1 MILIVERV
9 QSWKEVLKSG
19 ESKLKKTEKLRKEDN
34 MKKILKLILLV
45 CVVFSQISSP
55 VKVIAE
61 EILADIPSIETIGIT
76 GNADNKILTVSV
88 DGNNFLIATEDEE
101 PVTTSYIVKT
111 LLTFTYVNGEVETD
125 VNYQL
130 VTGTEINEGSV
141 IAQFENFGYGYNGK
155 YTVDVEVFDVT
166 GATFT
171 DTDSDTL
178 SKYVES
184 NQLSS
189 MVKDSESIE
198 EDKIDT
204 GVVFEVTG
212 DVDEKK
218 DETDPENPVTYY
230 ETKDSGNVTFN
241 INLDKG
247 NLSDDIIE
255 NGYYKVVI
263 NNNLTLHPYNFE
275 LKQDFSKLLNGD
287 YTITVYF
294 INEEDS
300 INLATTLLIK
310 NAVGNSDY
318 KTYYNG
324 EITDVYNKVISSTI
338 LTEEQKAELT
348 NVDFNR
354 LTQIV
359 TVDEIDERVE
369 GNYFFDK
376 YNEET
381 ISIINRL
388 NGIFKTDSVSGVK
401 VSDYLNKIANDEYF
415 KGFNVTITDAYGYE
429 VAPESLVGTGMK
441 LTLSYGDASLNYTFV
456 VSGDVNDGLVT
467 GEEVNTALNSALEL
481 QYLDAINMYAL
492 DINEDGVV
500 DLLDVTKMAG
510 SIDVGTW
517 VNHNGYN
524 DSVNS
529 TLELNKSNNEVIR
542 AGDTFK
548 VDYVLSGLSAKNIEL
563 NGIEG
568 IINYDRD
575 VLDLVGISSSS
586 LNEYSNYNYSTS
598 KYIYASNTVLDED
611 SVVLTFTFKA
621 KMEQTTNINMTNER
635 VAVDGTEVKLVSNSD
650 IDVKIARALSTNND
664 ITSLTSSIGTFDKP
678 FDKDVLEYT
687 LYVDYWVKSVTFN
700 GVLGDE
706 YASTLAFK
714 EYALT
719 GDTTVI
725 TLPVVAE
732 NGDIKSYIINVVKV
746 YPKSTNNYLSKLE
759 IEGYEIDF
767 DKDTLEYSIKVSSD
781 VETLDITAVAED
793 SSARVNIYGNS
804 NFKEGENKVTVV
816 VTAEDGS
823 ERTYTITVDKEAKKE
838 VVKEETKE
846 EENGN
851 SQLEKTIIIIL
862 IILVIIGLLY
872 LIFKKDDEEDIIV
885 TSNKN
890 NNNNKN
896 SKK

>member
-1 MILIVERV
+1 
-9 QSWKEVLKSG
+9 
-19 ESKLKKTEKLRKEDN
+19 

-61 EILADIPSIETIGIT
+61 EIRAGVPDIEAITVT
-76 GNADNKILTVSV
+76 GNKDKEELNINI
-88 DGNNFLIATEDEE
+88 DGINFIEKTEEGT
-101 PVTTSYIVKT
+101 PVINRYIVKT
-111 LLTFTYVNGEVETD
+111 SLKFVYKAGGEETA
-125 VNYQL
+125 VFYQL
-130 VTGTEINEGSV
+130 LENGKDLNDGTVNMK
-141 IAQFENFGYGYNGK
+141 FDNFGYGYNGE
-155 YTVDVEVFDVT
+155 YNVDVEVFDVKD
-166 GATFT
+166 ATFT
-171 DTDSDTL
+171 NTDSDTL
-178 SKYVES
+178 AKYVEE
-184 NQLSS
+184 NQLQS
-189 MVKDSESIE
+189 MDIKNNHISIV
-198 EDKIDT
+198 EDEIET
-204 GVVFEVTG
+204 GVVLEVNG
-212 DVDEKK
+212 EIEEKI
-218 DETDPENPVTYY
+218 DNIDPENPVTYY
-230 ETKDSGNVTFN
+230 ETTNSGNVTFSVK
-241 INLDKG
+241 LDKG
-247 NLSDDIIE
+247 DLSNTIIE

-263 NNNLTLHPYNFE
+263 NDKLTLYPYNFE
-275 LKQDFSKLLNGD
+275 LNQIFANLLNGEYKLD
-287 YTITVYF
+287 VYF
-294 INEEDS
+294 VSEETNINYVD
-300 INLATTLLIK
+300 TLLIK
-310 NAVGNSDY
+310 NTVGSPDY
-318 KTYYNG
+318 KTYYSG
-324 EITDVYNKVISSTI
+324 EFTDIYNKVISSTL

-348 NVDFNR
+348 NVDFVK

-359 TVDEIDERVE
+359 TIDEIDNKLD
-369 GNYFFDK
+369 GNYFFDN

-381 ISIINRL
+381 VSIINRL
-388 NGIFKTDSVSGVK
+388 EGIFNADSITGVK
-401 VSDYLNKIANDEYF
+401 VSDYLNKIATDEYF
-415 KGFNVTITDAYGYE
+415 RGFNVTITDAYGYE

-441 LTLSYGDASLNYTFV
+441 LTLSYGDASLIYTFV

-467 GEEVNTALNSALEL
+467 GEEVNIALNSVLEL
-481 QYLDAINMYAL
+481 QYLDAVNMYAL
-492 DINEDGVV
+492 DINKDGVV

-510 SIDVGTW
+510 SIAYGSW
-517 VNHNGYN
+517 VERVGYN

-542 AGDTFK
+542 VGDTFK
-548 VDYVLSGLSAKNIEL
+548 VDYVLSGLTAKNIEL

-568 IINYDRD
+568 IINYDKD
-575 VLDLVGISSSS
+575 VLDLVGISSNS
-586 LNEYSNYNYSTS
+586 LDEYSNYNYLTS
-598 KYIYASNTVLDED
+598 KYLYASNKVIEKD

-621 KMEQTTNINMTNER
+621 KMEQNTNIKMTNEK
-635 VAVDGTEVKLVSNSD
+635 VAIDGTEVKLVSNSD
-650 IDVKIARALSTNND
+650 IDVKIVRALNTNND

-678 FDKDVLEYT
+678 FDKNVLEYT
-687 LYVDYWVKSVTFN
+687 LYVDYWVKSVTLN

-732 NGDIKSYIINVVKV
+732 NGDIKSYTINVVKV

-759 IEGYEIDF
+759 IKGYEIEF
-767 DKDTLEYSIKVSSD
+767 NKDTLEYSIKVSSD

-793 SSARVNIYGNS
+793 AGARVNIYGNS
-804 NFKEGENKVTVV
+804 DFKEGENTVTVV

-838 VVKEETKE
+838 VVDKNEDNTE

-851 SQLEKTIIIIL
+851 NQLEKTIIIIL

>member
-1 MILIVERV
+1 
-9 QSWKEVLKSG
+9 
-19 ESKLKKTEKLRKEDN
+19 

-61 EILADIPSIETIGIT
+61 EIRAGVPDIEAITVT
-76 GNADNKILTVSV
+76 GNKDKEELNINI
-88 DGNNFLIATEDEE
+88 DGINFIEKTEEGT
-101 PVTTSYIVKT
+101 PVINRYIVKT
-111 LLTFTYVNGEVETD
+111 SLKFVYKAGGEETA
-125 VNYQL
+125 VFYQL
-130 VTGTEINEGSV
+130 LENGKDLNDGTVNMK
-141 IAQFENFGYGYNGK
+141 FDNFGYGYNGE
-155 YTVDVEVFDVT
+155 YNVDVEVFDVKD
-166 GATFT
+166 ATFT
-171 DTDSDTL
+171 NTDSDTL
-178 SKYVES
+178 AKYVEE
-184 NQLSS
+184 NQLQS
-189 MVKDSESIE
+189 MDIKNNHTTVIE
-198 EDKIDT
+198 DQIKT
-204 GVVFEVTG
+204 GVVLEVNG
-212 DVDEKK
+212 EVEEKI
-218 DETDPENPVTYY
+218 DDTDPENPVTYY
-230 ETKDSGNVTFN
+230 ETTDSGNVTFSVK
-241 INLDKG
+241 LDKG
-247 NLSDDIIE
+247 DLSDEIIK

-263 NNNLTLHPYNFE
+263 NDSLTLYPYNFE
-275 LKQDFSKLLNGD
+275 LEQIFANLLNGD
-287 YTITVYF
+287 YKLDVYF
-294 INEEDS
+294 VNEEAN
-300 INLATTLLIK
+300 INYVDTLLIK
-310 NAVGNSDY
+310 NTVGSSDY
-318 KTYYNG
+318 KTYYSG
-324 EITDVYNKVISSTI
+324 EFTDIYNKVISSTL

-348 NVDFNR
+348 NVDFVK

-359 TVDEIDERVE
+359 TIDEIDNKLD
-369 GNYFFDK
+369 GNYFFDN

-381 ISIINRL
+381 VSIINRL
-388 NGIFKTDSVSGVK
+388 EGIFNADSITGVK

-441 LTLSYGDASLNYTFV
+441 LTLSYGDASLIYTFV

-467 GEEVNTALNSALEL
+467 GEEVNIALNSVLEL
-481 QYLDAINMYAL
+481 QYLDAVNMYAL
-492 DINEDGVV
+492 DINKDGVV

-510 SIDVGTW
+510 SIAYGSW
-517 VNHNGYN
+517 VERVGYN

-542 AGDTFK
+542 VGDTFK
-548 VDYVLSGLSAKNIEL
+548 VDYVLSGLTAKNIEL

-568 IINYDRD
+568 IINYDKD
-575 VLDLVGISSSS
+575 VLDLVGISSNS
-586 LNEYSNYNYSTS
+586 LDDYSNYNYLTS
-598 KYIYASNTVLDED
+598 KYLYASNKVLDED

-621 KMEQTTNINMTNER
+621 KMEQNTNIKMTNEK
-635 VAVDGTEVKLVSNSD
+635 VAIDGTEVKLVSNSD
-650 IDVKIARALSTNND
+650 IDIKIARALSTNND
-664 ITSLTSSIGTFDKP
+664 VTSLTSSIGTFDKP
-678 FDKDVLEYT
+678 FDKNVLEYT
-687 LYVDYWVKSVTFN
+687 LYVDYWVKSVTLN

-719 GDTTVI
+719 GDKTVI

-732 NGDIKSYIINVVKV
+732 NGDIKSYTINVVKV

-759 IEGYEIDF
+759 IEGYEIEF
-767 DKDTLEYSIKVSSD
+767 NKDTLEYSIKVSSD

-804 NFKEGENKVTVV
+804 DFKEGENTVTVV

-838 VVKEETKE
+838 VVDKNEDNTE
-846 EENGN
+846 EEKSNN
-851 SQLEKTIIIIL
+851 QLEKTIIIIL

>member
-1 MILIVERV
+1 
-9 QSWKEVLKSG
+9 
-19 ESKLKKTEKLRKEDN
+19 

-61 EILADIPSIETIGIT
+61 EIRAGVPDIEAITVT
-76 GNADNKILTVSV
+76 GNKDKEELNINI
-88 DGNNFLIATEDEE
+88 DGINFIEKTEEGT
-101 PVTTSYIVKT
+101 PVINRYIVKT
-111 LLTFTYVNGEVETD
+111 SLKFVYKAGGEEIAVF
-125 VNYQL
+125 YQL
-130 VTGTEINEGSV
+130 LENGKDLNDGTVNMK
-141 IAQFENFGYGYNGK
+141 FDNFGYGYNGE
-155 YTVDVEVFDVT
+155 YNVDVEVFNVKD
-166 GATFT
+166 ATFT
-171 DTDSDTL
+171 NTDSDTL
-178 SKYVES
+178 AKYVEE
-184 NQLSS
+184 NQLQS
-189 MVKDSESIE
+189 MDIKNNHTTVIE
-198 EDKIDT
+198 DQIKTGIVLEVNGEVEEKID
-204 GVVFEVTG
+204 
-212 DVDEKK
+212 D
-218 DETDPENPVTYY
+218 TDPENPVTYY
-230 ETKDSGNVTFN
+230 KTTDSGNVTFSVK
-241 INLDKG
+241 LDKG
-247 NLSDDIIE
+247 DLSDEIIK

-263 NNNLTLHPYNFE
+263 NDSLTLYPYNFE
-275 LKQDFSKLLNGD
+275 LEQIFANLLNGD
-287 YTITVYF
+287 YKLDVYF
-294 INEEDS
+294 VNEEAN
-300 INLATTLLIK
+300 INYVATLLIK
-310 NAVGNSDY
+310 NTVGSPDY
-318 KTYYNG
+318 KTYYSG
-324 EITDVYNKVISSTI
+324 EFTDIYNKVISSTL

-348 NVDFNR
+348 NVDFVK

-359 TVDEIDERVE
+359 TIDEIDNKLD
-369 GNYFFDK
+369 GNYFFDN

-381 ISIINRL
+381 VSIINRL
-388 NGIFKTDSVSGVK
+388 EGIFNADSITGIK

-415 KGFNVTITDAYGYE
+415 RGFNVTITDAYGYE

-441 LTLSYGDASLNYTFV
+441 LTLSYGDASLIYTFV

-467 GEEVNTALNSALEL
+467 GEEVNIALNSVLEL
-481 QYLDAINMYAL
+481 QYLDAVNMYAL
-492 DINEDGVV
+492 DINKDGVV

-510 SIDVGTW
+510 SIAYGSW
-517 VNHNGYN
+517 VERVGYN

-542 AGDTFK
+542 VGDTFK
-548 VDYVLSGLSAKNIEL
+548 VDYVLSGLTAKNIEL

-568 IINYDRD
+568 IINYDKD
-575 VLDLVGISSSS
+575 VLDLVGISSNS
-586 LNEYSNYNYSTS
+586 LDEYSNYNYLTS
-598 KYIYASNTVLDED
+598 KYLYASNKVIEKD

-621 KMEQTTNINMTNER
+621 KMEQNTNIKMTNEK
-635 VAVDGTEVKLVSNSD
+635 VAIDGTEVKLVSNSD
-650 IDVKIARALSTNND
+650 IDVKIVRALNTNND

-678 FDKDVLEYT
+678 FDKNVLEYT
-687 LYVDYWVKSVTFN
+687 LYVDYWVKSVTLN

-732 NGDIKSYIINVVKV
+732 NGDIKSYTINVVKV

-759 IEGYEIDF
+759 IEGYEIEF
-767 DKDTLEYSIKVSSD
+767 NKDTLEYSIKVSSD

-793 SSARVNIYGNS
+793 AGARVNIYGNS
-804 NFKEGENKVTVV
+804 DFKEGENTVTVV

-838 VVKEETKE
+838 VVDKNEDNTE

-851 SQLEKTIIIIL
+851 NQLEKTIIIIL

>member
-1 MILIVERV
+1 
-9 QSWKEVLKSG
+9 
-19 ESKLKKTEKLRKEDN
+19 

-61 EILADIPSIETIGIT
+61 EIRAGVPDIEAITVT
-76 GNADNKILTVSV
+76 GNKDKEELNINI
-88 DGNNFLIATEDEE
+88 DGINFIEKTEEGT
-101 PVTTSYIVKT
+101 PVINRYIVKT
-111 LLTFTYVNGEVETD
+111 SLKFVYKAGGEETA
-125 VNYQL
+125 VFYQL
-130 VTGTEINEGSV
+130 LENGKDLNDGTVNMK
-141 IAQFENFGYGYNGK
+141 FDNFGYGYNGE
-155 YTVDVEVFDVT
+155 YNVDVEVFDVKD
-166 GATFT
+166 ATFT
-171 DTDSDTL
+171 NTDSDTL
-178 SKYVES
+178 AKYVEE
-184 NQLSS
+184 NQLQS
-189 MVKDSESIE
+189 MDIKNNHTTVIE
-198 EDKIDT
+198 DQIKT
-204 GVVFEVTG
+204 GVVLEVNG
-212 DVDEKK
+212 EVEEKI
-218 DETDPENPVTYY
+218 DDTDPENPVTYY
-230 ETKDSGNVTFN
+230 ETTDSGNVTFSVK
-241 INLDKG
+241 LDKG
-247 NLSDDIIE
+247 DLSDEIIK

-263 NNNLTLHPYNFE
+263 NDSLTLYPYNFE
-275 LKQDFSKLLNGD
+275 LEQIFANLLNGD
-287 YTITVYF
+287 YKLDVYF
-294 INEEDS
+294 VNEEAN
-300 INLATTLLIK
+300 INYVDTLLIK
-310 NAVGNSDY
+310 NTVGSSDY
-318 KTYYNG
+318 KTYYSG
-324 EITDVYNKVISSTI
+324 EFTDIYNKVISSTL

-348 NVDFNR
+348 NVDFVK

-359 TVDEIDERVE
+359 TIDEIDNKLD
-369 GNYFFDK
+369 GNYFFDN

-381 ISIINRL
+381 VSIINRL
-388 NGIFKTDSVSGVK
+388 EGIFNADSITGVK

-441 LTLSYGDASLNYTFV
+441 LTLSYGDASLIYTFV

-467 GEEVNTALNSALEL
+467 GEEVNIALNSVLEL
-481 QYLDAINMYAL
+481 QYLDAVNMYAL
-492 DINEDGVV
+492 DINKDGVV

-510 SIDVGTW
+510 SIAYGSW
-517 VNHNGYN
+517 VERVGYN

-542 AGDTFK
+542 VGDTFK
-548 VDYVLSGLSAKNIEL
+548 VDYVLSGLTAKNIEL

-568 IINYDRD
+568 IINYDKD
-575 VLDLVGISSSS
+575 VLDLVGISSNS
-586 LNEYSNYNYSTS
+586 LDDYSNYNYLTS
-598 KYIYASNTVLDED
+598 KYLYASNKVIEKD

-621 KMEQTTNINMTNER
+621 KMEQNTNIKMTNEK
-635 VAVDGTEVKLVSNSD
+635 VAIDGTEVKLVSNSD
-650 IDVKIARALSTNND
+650 IDIKIARALSTNND

-678 FDKDVLEYT
+678 FDKNVLEYT
-687 LYVDYWVKSVTFN
+687 LYVDYWVKSVTLN

-732 NGDIKSYIINVVKV
+732 NGDIKSYTINVVKV

-759 IEGYEIDF
+759 IEGYELKF
-767 DKDTLEYSIKVSSD
+767 NKDTLEYSIKVSSD

-804 NFKEGENKVTVV
+804 DFKEGENTVTVV

-838 VVKEETKE
+838 VVDKNEDNTE
-846 EENGN
+846 EEKSNN
-851 SQLEKTIIIIL
+851 QLEKTIIIIL

>member
-1 MILIVERV
+1 
-9 QSWKEVLKSG
+9 
-19 ESKLKKTEKLRKEDN
+19 

-61 EILADIPSIETIGIT
+61 EIRAGVPDIEAITVT
-76 GNADNKILTVSV
+76 GNKDKEELNINI
-88 DGNNFLIATEDEE
+88 DGINFIEKTEEGT
-101 PVTTSYIVKT
+101 PVINRYIVKT
-111 LLTFTYVNGEVETD
+111 SLKFVYKAGGEETA
-125 VNYQL
+125 VFYQL
-130 VTGTEINEGSV
+130 LENGKDLNDGTVNIK
-141 IAQFENFGYGYNGK
+141 FDNFGYGYNGE
-155 YTVDVEVFDVT
+155 YNVDVEVFDVKD
-166 GATFT
+166 ATFT
-171 DTDSDTL
+171 NTDSDTL
-178 SKYVES
+178 AKYVEE
-184 NQLSS
+184 NQLQS
-189 MVKDSESIE
+189 MDIKNNHTTVIE
-198 EDKIDT
+198 DQIKTGIVLEVNGEVEEKID
-204 GVVFEVTG
+204 
-212 DVDEKK
+212 D
-218 DETDPENPVTYY
+218 TDPENPVTYY
-230 ETKDSGNVTFN
+230 KTTDSGNVTFSVK
-241 INLDKG
+241 LDKG
-247 NLSDDIIE
+247 DLSDEIIK

-263 NNNLTLHPYNFE
+263 NDSLTLYPYNFE
-275 LKQDFSKLLNGD
+275 LEQIFANLLNGD
-287 YTITVYF
+287 YKLDVYF
-294 INEEDS
+294 VNEEAN
-300 INLATTLLIK
+300 INYVATLLIK
-310 NAVGNSDY
+310 NTVGSPDY
-318 KTYYNG
+318 KTYYSG
-324 EITDVYNKVISSTI
+324 EFTDIYNKVISSTL

-348 NVDFNR
+348 NVDFVK

-359 TVDEIDERVE
+359 TIDEIDNKLD
-369 GNYFFDK
+369 GNYFFDN

-381 ISIINRL
+381 VSIINRL
-388 NGIFKTDSVSGVK
+388 EGIFNADSITGVK

-441 LTLSYGDASLNYTFV
+441 LTLSYGDASLIYTFV

-467 GEEVNTALNSALEL
+467 GEEVNIALNSVLEL
-481 QYLDAINMYAL
+481 QYLDAVNMYAL
-492 DINEDGVV
+492 DINKDGVV

-510 SIDVGTW
+510 SIAYGSW
-517 VNHNGYN
+517 VERVGYN

-542 AGDTFK
+542 VGDTFK
-548 VDYVLSGLSAKNIEL
+548 VDYVLSGLTAKNIEL

-568 IINYDRD
+568 IINYDKD
-575 VLDLVGISSSS
+575 VLDLVGISSNS
-586 LNEYSNYNYSTS
+586 LDDYSNYNYLTS
-598 KYIYASNTVLDED
+598 KYLYASNKVLDED

-621 KMEQTTNINMTNER
+621 KMEQNTNIKMTNEK
-635 VAVDGTEVKLVSNSD
+635 VAIDGTEVKLVSNSD
-650 IDVKIARALSTNND
+650 IDIKIARALSTNND
-664 ITSLTSSIGTFDKP
+664 VTSLTSSIGTFDKP
-678 FDKDVLEYT
+678 FDKNVLEYT
-687 LYVDYWVKSVTFN
+687 LYVDYWVKSVTLN

-719 GDTTVI
+719 SDKTVI

-732 NGDIKSYIINVVKV
+732 NGDIKSYTINVVKV

-759 IEGYEIDF
+759 IEGYEIEF
-767 DKDTLEYSIKVSSD
+767 NKDTLEYSIKVSSD

-804 NFKEGENKVTVV
+804 DFKEGENTVTVV

-838 VVKEETKE
+838 VVDKNEDNTE
-846 EENGN
+846 EEKSNN
-851 SQLEKTIIIIL
+851 QLEKTIIIIL

>member
-1 MILIVERV
+1 
-9 QSWKEVLKSG
+9 
-19 ESKLKKTEKLRKEDN
+19 

-61 EILADIPSIETIGIT
+61 EIRAGVPDIEAITVT
-76 GNADNKILTVSV
+76 GNKDKEELNINI
-88 DGNNFLIATEDEE
+88 DGINFIEKTEEGT
-101 PVTTSYIVKT
+101 PVINRYIVKT
-111 LLTFTYVNGEVETD
+111 SLKFVYKAGGEETA
-125 VNYQL
+125 VFYQL
-130 VTGTEINEGSV
+130 LENGKDLNDGTVNMK
-141 IAQFENFGYGYNGK
+141 FDNFGYGYNGE
-155 YTVDVEVFDVT
+155 YNVDVEVFDVKD
-166 GATFT
+166 ATFT
-171 DTDSDTL
+171 NTESATL
-178 SKYVES
+178 AKYVEE
-184 NQLSS
+184 NQLQS
-189 MVKDSESIE
+189 MDIKNNHTTVIE
-198 EDKIDT
+198 DQIKTGIVLEVNGEVEEKID
-204 GVVFEVTG
+204 
-212 DVDEKK
+212 D
-218 DETDPENPVTYY
+218 TDPENPVTYY
-230 ETKDSGNVTFN
+230 ETTDSGNVTFSVK
-241 INLDKG
+241 LDKG
-247 NLSDDIIE
+247 DLSDEIIK

-263 NNNLTLHPYNFE
+263 NDSLTLYPYNFE
-275 LKQDFSKLLNGD
+275 LEQIFANLLNGD
-287 YTITVYF
+287 YKLDVYF
-294 INEEDS
+294 VNEEAN
-300 INLATTLLIK
+300 INYVDTLLIK
-310 NAVGNSDY
+310 NTVGSSDY
-318 KTYYNG
+318 KTYYSG
-324 EITDVYNKVISSTI
+324 EFTDIYNKVISSTL

-348 NVDFNR
+348 NVDFVK

-359 TVDEIDERVE
+359 TIDEIDNKLD
-369 GNYFFDK
+369 GNYFFDN

-381 ISIINRL
+381 VSIINRL
-388 NGIFKTDSVSGVK
+388 EGIFNADSITGVK

-441 LTLSYGDASLNYTFV
+441 LTLSYGDASLIYTFV

-467 GEEVNTALNSALEL
+467 GEEVNIALNSVLEL
-481 QYLDAINMYAL
+481 QYLDAVNMYAL
-492 DINEDGVV
+492 DINKDGVV

-510 SIDVGTW
+510 SIAYGSW
-517 VNHNGYN
+517 VERVGYN

-542 AGDTFK
+542 VGDTFK
-548 VDYVLSGLSAKNIEL
+548 VDYVLSGLTAKNIEL

-568 IINYDRD
+568 IINYDKD
-575 VLDLVGISSSS
+575 VLDLVGISSNS
-586 LNEYSNYNYSTS
+586 LDDYSNYNYLTS
-598 KYIYASNTVLDED
+598 KYLYASNKVLDED

-621 KMEQTTNINMTNER
+621 KMEQNTNIKMTNEK
-635 VAVDGTEVKLVSNSD
+635 VAIDGTEVKLVSNSD
-650 IDVKIARALSTNND
+650 IDIKIARALSTNND
-664 ITSLTSSIGTFDKP
+664 VTSLTSSIGTFDKP
-678 FDKDVLEYT
+678 FDKNVLEYT
-687 LYVDYWVKSVTFN
+687 LYVDYWVKSVTLN

-719 GDTTVI
+719 SDKTVI

-732 NGDIKSYIINVVKV
+732 NGDIKSYTINVVKV

-759 IEGYEIDF
+759 IEGYEIEF
-767 DKDTLEYSIKVSSD
+767 NKDTLEYSIKVSSD

-793 SSARVNIYGNS
+793 ASARVNIYGNS

>member
-1 MILIVERV
+1 
-9 QSWKEVLKSG
+9 
-19 ESKLKKTEKLRKEDN
+19 

-61 EILADIPSIETIGIT
+61 EIRAGVPDIEAITVT
-76 GNADNKILTVSV
+76 GNKDKEELNINI
-88 DGNNFLIATEDEE
+88 DGINFIEKTEEGT
-101 PVTTSYIVKT
+101 PVINRYIVKT
-111 LLTFTYVNGEVETD
+111 SLKFVYKAGGEETA
-125 VNYQL
+125 VFYQL
-130 VTGTEINEGSV
+130 LENGKDLNDGTVNMK
-141 IAQFENFGYGYNGK
+141 FDNFGYGYNGE
-155 YTVDVEVFDVT
+155 YNVDVEVFDVKD
-166 GATFT
+166 ATFT
-171 DTDSDTL
+171 NTDSDTL
-178 SKYVES
+178 AKYVEE
-184 NQLSS
+184 NQLQS
-189 MVKDSESIE
+189 MDIKNNHTTVIE
-198 EDKIDT
+198 DQIKTGIVLEVNGEVEEKID
-204 GVVFEVTG
+204 
-212 DVDEKK
+212 D
-218 DETDPENPVTYY
+218 TDPENPVTYY
-230 ETKDSGNVTFN
+230 ETTDSGNVTFSVK
-241 INLDKG
+241 LDKG
-247 NLSDDIIE
+247 DLSDEIIK

-263 NNNLTLHPYNFE
+263 NDSLTLYPYNFE
-275 LKQDFSKLLNGD
+275 LEQIFANLLNGD
-287 YTITVYF
+287 YKLDVYF
-294 INEEDS
+294 VNEEAN
-300 INLATTLLIK
+300 INYVDTLLIK
-310 NAVGNSDY
+310 NTVGSSDY
-318 KTYYNG
+318 KTYYSG
-324 EITDVYNKVISSTI
+324 EFTDIYNKVISSTL

-348 NVDFNR
+348 NVDFVK

-359 TVDEIDERVE
+359 TIDEIDNKLD
-369 GNYFFDK
+369 GNYFFDN

-381 ISIINRL
+381 VSIINRL
-388 NGIFKTDSVSGVK
+388 EGIFNADSITGVK

-441 LTLSYGDASLNYTFV
+441 LTLSYGDASLIYTFV

-467 GEEVNTALNSALEL
+467 GEEVNIALNSVLEL
-481 QYLDAINMYAL
+481 QYLDAVNMYAL
-492 DINEDGVV
+492 DINKDGVV

-510 SIDVGTW
+510 SIAYGSW
-517 VNHNGYN
+517 VERVGYN

-542 AGDTFK
+542 VGDTFK
-548 VDYVLSGLSAKNIEL
+548 VDYVLSGLTAKNIEL

-568 IINYDRD
+568 IINYDKD
-575 VLDLVGISSSS
+575 VLDLVGISSNS
-586 LNEYSNYNYSTS
+586 LDDYSNYNYLTS
-598 KYIYASNTVLDED
+598 KYLYASNKVLDED

-621 KMEQTTNINMTNER
+621 KMEQNTNIKMTNEK
-635 VAVDGTEVKLVSNSD
+635 VAIDGTEVKLVSNSD
-650 IDVKIARALSTNND
+650 IDIKIARALSTNND

-678 FDKDVLEYT
+678 FDKNVLEYT
-687 LYVDYWVKSVTFN
+687 LYVDYWVKSVTLN
-700 GVLGDE
+700 GVLRDE

-732 NGDIKSYIINVVKV
+732 NGDIKSYTINVVKV

-759 IEGYEIDF
+759 IEGYEIEF
-767 DKDTLEYSIKVSSD
+767 NKDTLEYSIKVSSD

-804 NFKEGENKVTVV
+804 DFKEGENTVTVV

-838 VVKEETKE
+838 VVDKNEDNTE
-846 EENGN
+846 EEKSNN
-851 SQLEKTIIIIL
+851 QLEKTIIIIL

>member
-1 MILIVERV
+1 
-9 QSWKEVLKSG
+9 
-19 ESKLKKTEKLRKEDN
+19 

-61 EILADIPSIETIGIT
+61 EIRAGVPDIEAITVT
-76 GNADNKILTVSV
+76 GNKDKEELNINI
-88 DGNNFLIATEDEE
+88 DGINFIEKTEEGT
-101 PVTTSYIVKT
+101 PVINRYIVKT
-111 LLTFTYVNGEVETD
+111 SLKFVYKAGGEETA
-125 VNYQL
+125 VFYQL
-130 VTGTEINEGSV
+130 LENGKDLNDGTVNMK
-141 IAQFENFGYGYNGK
+141 FDNFGYGYNGE
-155 YTVDVEVFDVT
+155 YNVDVEVFDVKD
-166 GATFT
+166 ATFT
-171 DTDSDTL
+171 NTESATL
-178 SKYVES
+178 AKYVEE
-184 NQLSS
+184 NQLQS
-189 MVKDSESIE
+189 MDIKNNHTTVIE
-198 EDKIDT
+198 DQIKTGIVLEVNGEVEEKID
-204 GVVFEVTG
+204 
-212 DVDEKK
+212 D
-218 DETDPENPVTYY
+218 TDPENPVTYY
-230 ETKDSGNVTFN
+230 ETTDSGNVTFSVK
-241 INLDKG
+241 LDKG
-247 NLSDDIIE
+247 DLSDEIIK

-263 NNNLTLHPYNFE
+263 NDSLTLYPYNFE
-275 LKQDFSKLLNGD
+275 LEQIFANLLNGD
-287 YTITVYF
+287 YKLDVYF
-294 INEEDS
+294 VNEEAN
-300 INLATTLLIK
+300 INYVATLLIK
-310 NAVGNSDY
+310 NTVGSPDY
-318 KTYYNG
+318 KTYYSG
-324 EITDVYNKVISSTI
+324 EFTDIYNKVISSTL

-348 NVDFNR
+348 NVDFVK

-359 TVDEIDERVE
+359 TIDEIDNKLD
-369 GNYFFDK
+369 GNYFFDN

-381 ISIINRL
+381 VSIINRL
-388 NGIFKTDSVSGVK
+388 EGIFNADSITGVK

-441 LTLSYGDASLNYTFV
+441 LTLSYGDASLIYTFV

-467 GEEVNTALNSALEL
+467 GEEVNIALNSVLEL
-481 QYLDAINMYAL
+481 QYLDAVNMYAL
-492 DINEDGVV
+492 DINKDGVV

-510 SIDVGTW
+510 SIAYGSW
-517 VNHNGYN
+517 VERVGYN

-542 AGDTFK
+542 VGDTFK
-548 VDYVLSGLSAKNIEL
+548 VDYVLSGLTAKNIEL

-568 IINYDRD
+568 IINYDKD
-575 VLDLVGISSSS
+575 VLDLVGISSNS
-586 LNEYSNYNYSTS
+586 LDDYSNYNYLTS
-598 KYIYASNTVLDED
+598 KYLYASNKVIEKD

-621 KMEQTTNINMTNER
+621 KMEQNTNIKMTNEK
-635 VAVDGTEVKLVSNSD
+635 VAIDGTEVKLVSNSD
-650 IDVKIARALSTNND
+650 IDVKIVRALNTNND

-678 FDKDVLEYT
+678 FDKNVLEYT
-687 LYVDYWVKSVTFN
+687 LYVDYWVKSVTLN

-732 NGDIKSYIINVVKV
+732 NGDIKSYTINVVKV

-759 IEGYEIDF
+759 IEGYEIEF
-767 DKDTLEYSIKVSSD
+767 NKDTLEYSIKVSSD

-804 NFKEGENKVTVV
+804 DFKEGENTVTVV

-838 VVKEETKE
+838 VVDKNEDNTE
-846 EENGN
+846 EEKSNN
-851 SQLEKTIIIIL
+851 QLEKTIIIIL

>member
-1 MILIVERV
+1 
-9 QSWKEVLKSG
+9 
-19 ESKLKKTEKLRKEDN
+19 

-61 EILADIPSIETIGIT
+61 EIRAGVPDIEAITVT
-76 GNADNKILTVSV
+76 GNKDKEELNINI
-88 DGNNFLIATEDEE
+88 DGINFIEKTEEGT
-101 PVTTSYIVKT
+101 PVINRYIVKT
-111 LLTFTYVNGEVETD
+111 SLKFVYKAGGEETA
-125 VNYQL
+125 VFYQL
-130 VTGTEINEGSV
+130 LENGKDLNDGTVNMK
-141 IAQFENFGYGYNGK
+141 FDNFGYGYNGE
-155 YTVDVEVFDVT
+155 YNVDVEVFDVKD
-166 GATFT
+166 ATFT
-171 DTDSDTL
+171 NTDSDTL
-178 SKYVES
+178 AKYVEE
-184 NQLSS
+184 NQLQS
-189 MVKDSESIE
+189 MDIKNNHTTVIE
-198 EDKIDT
+198 DQIKT
-204 GVVFEVTG
+204 GVVLEVNG
-212 DVDEKK
+212 EVEEKI
-218 DETDPENPVTYY
+218 DDTDPENPVTYY
-230 ETKDSGNVTFN
+230 ETTDSGNVTFSVK
-241 INLDKG
+241 LDKG
-247 NLSDDIIE
+247 DLSDEIIK

-263 NNNLTLHPYNFE
+263 NDSLTLYPYNFE
-275 LKQDFSKLLNGD
+275 LEQIFANLLNGD
-287 YTITVYF
+287 YKLDVYF
-294 INEEDS
+294 VNEEAN
-300 INLATTLLIK
+300 INYVDTLLIK
-310 NAVGNSDY
+310 NTVGSSDY
-318 KTYYNG
+318 KTYYSG
-324 EITDVYNKVISSTI
+324 EFTDIYNKVISSTL

-348 NVDFNR
+348 NVDFVK

-359 TVDEIDERVE
+359 TIDEIDNKLD
-369 GNYFFDK
+369 GNYFFDN

-381 ISIINRL
+381 VSIINRL
-388 NGIFKTDSVSGVK
+388 EGIFNADSITGVK

-441 LTLSYGDASLNYTFV
+441 LTLSYGDASLIYTFV

-467 GEEVNTALNSALEL
+467 GEEVNIALNSVLEL
-481 QYLDAINMYAL
+481 QYLDAVNMYAL
-492 DINEDGVV
+492 DINKDGVV

-510 SIDVGTW
+510 SIAYGSW
-517 VNHNGYN
+517 VERVGYN

-542 AGDTFK
+542 VGDTFK
-548 VDYVLSGLSAKNIEL
+548 VDYVLSGLTAKNIEL

-568 IINYDRD
+568 IINYDKD
-575 VLDLVGISSSS
+575 VLDLVGISSNS
-586 LNEYSNYNYSTS
+586 LDDYSNYNYLTS
-598 KYIYASNTVLDED
+598 KYLYASNKVIEKD

-621 KMEQTTNINMTNER
+621 KMEQNTNIKMTNEK
-635 VAVDGTEVKLVSNSD
+635 VAIDGTEVKLVSNSD
-650 IDVKIARALSTNND
+650 IDIKIARALNTNND

-678 FDKDVLEYT
+678 FDKNVLEYT
-687 LYVDYWVKSVTFN
+687 LYVDYWVKSVTLN

-719 GDTTVI
+719 GDKTVI

-732 NGDIKSYIINVVKV
+732 NGDIKSYTINVVKV

-759 IEGYEIDF
+759 IEGYEIEF
-767 DKDTLEYSIKVSSD
+767 NKDTLEYSIKVSSD

-804 NFKEGENKVTVV
+804 DFKEGENTVTVV

-838 VVKEETKE
+838 VVDKNEDNTE
-846 EENGN
+846 EEKSNN
-851 SQLEKTIIIIL
+851 QLEKTIIIIL

>member
-1 MILIVERV
+1 
-9 QSWKEVLKSG
+9 
-19 ESKLKKTEKLRKEDN
+19 

-61 EILADIPSIETIGIT
+61 EIRAGVPDIEAITVT
-76 GNADNKILTVSV
+76 GNKDKEELNINI
-88 DGNNFLIATEDEE
+88 DGINFIEKTEEGT
-101 PVTTSYIVKT
+101 PVINRYIVKT
-111 LLTFTYVNGEVETD
+111 SLKFVYKAGGEETA
-125 VNYQL
+125 VFYQL
-130 VTGTEINEGSV
+130 LENGKDLNDGTVNMK
-141 IAQFENFGYGYNGK
+141 FDNFGYGYNGE
-155 YTVDVEVFDVT
+155 YNVDVEVFDVKD
-166 GATFT
+166 ATFT
-171 DTDSDTL
+171 NTDSDTL
-178 SKYVES
+178 AKYVEE
-184 NQLSS
+184 NQLQS
-189 MVKDSESIE
+189 MDIKNNHTTVIE
-198 EDKIDT
+198 DQIKT
-204 GVVFEVTG
+204 GVVLEVNG
-212 DVDEKK
+212 EVEEKI
-218 DETDPENPVTYY
+218 DDTDPENPVTYY
-230 ETKDSGNVTFN
+230 ETTDSGNVTFSVK
-241 INLDKG
+241 LDKG
-247 NLSDDIIE
+247 DLSDKIIK

-263 NNNLTLHPYNFE
+263 NDSLTLYPYNFE
-275 LKQDFSKLLNGD
+275 LEQIFANLLNGD
-287 YTITVYF
+287 YKLDVYF
-294 INEEDS
+294 VSEETNINYVD
-300 INLATTLLIK
+300 TLLIK
-310 NAVGNSDY
+310 NTVGSPDY
-318 KTYYNG
+318 KTYYSG
-324 EITDVYNKVISSTI
+324 EFTDIYNKVISSTL

-348 NVDFNR
+348 NVDFVK

-359 TVDEIDERVE
+359 TIDEIDNKLD
-369 GNYFFDK
+369 GNYFFDN

-381 ISIINRL
+381 VSIINRL
-388 NGIFKTDSVSGVK
+388 EGIFNADSITGVK

-441 LTLSYGDASLNYTFV
+441 LTLSYGDASLIYTFV

-467 GEEVNTALNSALEL
+467 GEEVNIALNSVLEL
-481 QYLDAINMYAL
+481 QYLDAVNMYAL
-492 DINEDGVV
+492 DINKDGVV

-510 SIDVGTW
+510 SIAYGSW
-517 VNHNGYN
+517 VEHVGYN

-542 AGDTFK
+542 VGDTFK
-548 VDYVLSGLSAKNIEL
+548 VDYVLSGLTAKNIEL

-568 IINYDRD
+568 IINYDKD
-575 VLDLVGISSSS
+575 VLDLVGISSNS
-586 LNEYSNYNYSTS
+586 LDDYSNYNYLTS
-598 KYIYASNTVLDED
+598 KYLYASNKVIEKD

-621 KMEQTTNINMTNER
+621 KMEQNTNIKMTNEK
-635 VAVDGTEVKLVSNSD
+635 VAIDGTEVKLVSNSD
-650 IDVKIARALSTNND
+650 IDIKIARALNTNND

-678 FDKDVLEYT
+678 FDKNVLEYT
-687 LYVDYWVKSVTFN
+687 LYVDYWVKSVTLN

-719 GDTTVI
+719 SDKTVI

-732 NGDIKSYIINVVKV
+732 NGDIKSYTINVVKV

-759 IEGYEIDF
+759 IEGYELEF
-767 DKDTLEYSIKVSSD
+767 NKDTLEYSIKVSSD

-793 SSARVNIYGNS
+793 AGARVNIYGNS
-804 NFKEGENKVTVV
+804 DFKEGENTVTVV

-838 VVKEETKE
+838 VVDKNEDNTE

-851 SQLEKTIIIIL
+851 NQLEKTIIIIL

>member
-1 MILIVERV
+1 
-9 QSWKEVLKSG
+9 
-19 ESKLKKTEKLRKEDN
+19 

-61 EILADIPSIETIGIT
+61 EIRAGVPDIEAITVT
-76 GNADNKILTVSV
+76 GNKDKEELNINI
-88 DGNNFLIATEDEE
+88 DGINFIEKTEEGT
-101 PVTTSYIVKT
+101 PVINRYIVKT
-111 LLTFTYVNGEVETD
+111 SLKFVYKAGGEETA
-125 VNYQL
+125 VFYQL
-130 VTGTEINEGSV
+130 LENGKDLNDGTVNMK
-141 IAQFENFGYGYNGK
+141 FDNFGYGYNGE
-155 YTVDVEVFDVT
+155 YNVDVEVFDVKD
-166 GATFT
+166 ATFT
-171 DTDSDTL
+171 NTESATL
-178 SKYVES
+178 AKYVEE
-184 NQLSS
+184 NQLQS
-189 MVKDSESIE
+189 MDIKNNHTTVIE
-198 EDKIDT
+198 DQIKTGIVLEVNGEVEEKID
-204 GVVFEVTG
+204 
-212 DVDEKK
+212 D
-218 DETDPENPVTYY
+218 TDPENPVTYY
-230 ETKDSGNVTFN
+230 ETTDSGNVTFSVK
-241 INLDKG
+241 LDKG
-247 NLSDDIIE
+247 DLSDEIIK

-263 NNNLTLHPYNFE
+263 NDSLTLYPYNFE
-275 LKQDFSKLLNGD
+275 LEQIFANLLNGD
-287 YTITVYF
+287 YKLDVYF
-294 INEEDS
+294 VSEETNINYVD
-300 INLATTLLIK
+300 TLLIK
-310 NAVGNSDY
+310 NTVGSPDY
-318 KTYYNG
+318 KTYYSG
-324 EITDVYNKVISSTI
+324 EFTDIYNKVISSTL

-348 NVDFNR
+348 NVDFVK

-359 TVDEIDERVE
+359 TIDEIDNKLD
-369 GNYFFDK
+369 GNYFFDN

-381 ISIINRL
+381 VSIINRL
-388 NGIFKTDSVSGVK
+388 EGIFNADSITGVK

-441 LTLSYGDASLNYTFV
+441 LTLSYGDASLIYTFV

-467 GEEVNTALNSALEL
+467 GEEVNIALNSVLEL
-481 QYLDAINMYAL
+481 QYLDAVNMYAL
-492 DINEDGVV
+492 DINKDGVV

-510 SIDVGTW
+510 SIAYGSW
-517 VNHNGYN
+517 VERVGYN

-542 AGDTFK
+542 VGDTFK
-548 VDYVLSGLSAKNIEL
+548 VDYVLSGLTAKNIEL

-568 IINYDRD
+568 IINYDKD
-575 VLDLVGISSSS
+575 VLDLVGISSNS
-586 LNEYSNYNYSTS
+586 LDDYSNYNYLTS
-598 KYIYASNTVLDED
+598 KYLYASNKVIEKD

-621 KMEQTTNINMTNER
+621 KMEQNTNIKMTNEK
-635 VAVDGTEVKLVSNSD
+635 VAIDGTEVKLVSNSD
-650 IDVKIARALSTNND
+650 IDIKIARALSTNND

-678 FDKDVLEYT
+678 FDKNVLEYT
-687 LYVDYWVKSVTFN
+687 LYVDYWVKSVTLN

-719 GDTTVI
+719 SDKTVI

-732 NGDIKSYIINVVKV
+732 NGDIKSYTINVVKV

-759 IEGYEIDF
+759 IEGYEIEF
-767 DKDTLEYSIKVSSD
+767 NKDTLEYSIKVSSD

-793 SSARVNIYGNS
+793 AGARVNIYGNS
-804 NFKEGENKVTVV
+804 DFKEGENTVTVV

-838 VVKEETKE
+838 VVDKNEDNTE
-846 EENGN
+846 EEKSNN
-851 SQLEKTIIIIL
+851 QLEKTIIIIL

>member
-1 MILIVERV
+1 
-9 QSWKEVLKSG
+9 
-19 ESKLKKTEKLRKEDN
+19 

-61 EILADIPSIETIGIT
+61 EIRAGVPDIEAITVT
-76 GNADNKILTVSV
+76 GNKDKEELNINI
-88 DGNNFLIATEDEE
+88 DGINFIEKTEEGT
-101 PVTTSYIVKT
+101 PVINRYIVKT
-111 LLTFTYVNGEVETD
+111 SLKFVYKAGGEETA
-125 VNYQL
+125 VFYQL
-130 VTGTEINEGSV
+130 LENGKDLNDGTVNMK
-141 IAQFENFGYGYNGK
+141 FDNFGYGYNGE
-155 YTVDVEVFDVT
+155 YNVDVEVFDVKD
-166 GATFT
+166 ATFT
-171 DTDSDTL
+171 NTDSDTL
-178 SKYVES
+178 AKYVEE
-184 NQLSS
+184 NQLQS
-189 MVKDSESIE
+189 MDIKNNHTTVIE
-198 EDKIDT
+198 DQIKTGIVLEVNGEVEEKID
-204 GVVFEVTG
+204 
-212 DVDEKK
+212 D
-218 DETDPENPVTYY
+218 TDPENPVTYY
-230 ETKDSGNVTFN
+230 KTTDSGNVTFSVK
-241 INLDKG
+241 LDKG
-247 NLSDDIIE
+247 DLSDEIIK

-263 NNNLTLHPYNFE
+263 NDSLTLYPYNFE
-275 LKQDFSKLLNGD
+275 LEQIFANLLNGD
-287 YTITVYF
+287 YKLDVYF
-294 INEEDS
+294 VNEEAN
-300 INLATTLLIK
+300 INYVDTLLIK
-310 NAVGNSDY
+310 NTVGSSDY
-318 KTYYNG
+318 KTYYSG
-324 EITDVYNKVISSTI
+324 EFTDIYNKVISSTL

-348 NVDFNR
+348 NVDFVK

-359 TVDEIDERVE
+359 TIDEIDNKLD
-369 GNYFFDK
+369 GNYFFDN

-381 ISIINRL
+381 VSIINRL
-388 NGIFKTDSVSGVK
+388 EGIFNADSITGVK

-441 LTLSYGDASLNYTFV
+441 LTLSYGDASLIYTFV

-467 GEEVNTALNSALEL
+467 GEEVNIALNSVLEL
-481 QYLDAINMYAL
+481 QYLDAVNMYAL
-492 DINEDGVV
+492 DINKDGVV

-510 SIDVGTW
+510 SIAYGSW
-517 VNHNGYN
+517 VERVGYN

-542 AGDTFK
+542 VGDTFK
-548 VDYVLSGLSAKNIEL
+548 VDYVLSGLTAKNIEL

-568 IINYDRD
+568 IINYDKD
-575 VLDLVGISSSS
+575 VLDLVGISSNS
-586 LNEYSNYNYSTS
+586 LDDYSNYNYLTS
-598 KYIYASNTVLDED
+598 KYLYASNKVLDED

-621 KMEQTTNINMTNER
+621 KMEQNTNIKMTNEK
-635 VAVDGTEVKLVSNSD
+635 VAIDGTEVKLVSNSD
-650 IDVKIARALSTNND
+650 IDIKIARALSTNND

-678 FDKDVLEYT
+678 FDKNVLEYT
-687 LYVDYWVKSVTFN
+687 LYVDYWVKSVTLN

-719 GDTTVI
+719 SDKTVI

-732 NGDIKSYIINVVKV
+732 NGDIKSYTINVVKV

-759 IEGYEIDF
+759 IEGYEIEF
-767 DKDTLEYSIKVSSD
+767 NKDTLEYSIKVSSD

-804 NFKEGENKVTVV
+804 DFKEGENTVTVV

-838 VVKEETKE
+838 VVDKNEDNTE
-846 EENGN
+846 EEKSNN
-851 SQLEKTIIIIL
+851 QLEKTIIIIL

>member
-1 MILIVERV
+1 
-9 QSWKEVLKSG
+9 
-19 ESKLKKTEKLRKEDN
+19 

-61 EILADIPSIETIGIT
+61 EIRAGVPDIEAITVT
-76 GNADNKILTVSV
+76 GNKDKEELNINI
-88 DGNNFLIATEDEE
+88 DGINFIEKTEEGT
-101 PVTTSYIVKT
+101 PVINRYIVKT
-111 LLTFTYVNGEVETD
+111 SLKFVYKAGGEETA
-125 VNYQL
+125 VFYQL
-130 VTGTEINEGSV
+130 LENGKDLNDGTVNMK
-141 IAQFENFGYGYNGK
+141 FDNFGYGYNGE
-155 YTVDVEVFDVT
+155 YNVDVEVFDVKD
-166 GATFT
+166 ATFT
-171 DTDSDTL
+171 NTDSDTL
-178 SKYVES
+178 AKYVEE
-184 NQLSS
+184 NQLQS
-189 MVKDSESIE
+189 MDIKNNHTTVIE
-198 EDKIDT
+198 DQIKT
-204 GVVFEVTG
+204 GVVLEVNG
-212 DVDEKK
+212 EVEEKI
-218 DETDPENPVTYY
+218 DDTDPENPVTYY
-230 ETKDSGNVTFN
+230 ETTDSGNVTFSVK
-241 INLDKG
+241 LDKG
-247 NLSDDIIE
+247 DLSDEIIK

-263 NNNLTLHPYNFE
+263 NDSLTLYPYNFE
-275 LKQDFSKLLNGD
+275 LEQIFANLLNGD
-287 YTITVYF
+287 YKLDVYF
-294 INEEDS
+294 VNEEAN
-300 INLATTLLIK
+300 INYVDTLLIK
-310 NAVGNSDY
+310 NTVGSSDY
-318 KTYYNG
+318 KTYYSG
-324 EITDVYNKVISSTI
+324 EFTDIYNKVISSTL

-348 NVDFNR
+348 NVDFVK

-359 TVDEIDERVE
+359 TIDEIDNKLD
-369 GNYFFDK
+369 GNYFFDN

-381 ISIINRL
+381 VSIINRL
-388 NGIFKTDSVSGVK
+388 EGIFNADSITGVK

-441 LTLSYGDASLNYTFV
+441 LTLSYGDASLIYTFV

-467 GEEVNTALNSALEL
+467 GEEVNIALNSVLEL
-481 QYLDAINMYAL
+481 QYLDAVNMYAL
-492 DINEDGVV
+492 DINKDGVV

-510 SIDVGTW
+510 SIAYGSW
-517 VNHNGYN
+517 VERVGYN

-542 AGDTFK
+542 VGDTFK
-548 VDYVLSGLSAKNIEL
+548 VDYVLSGLTAKNIEL

-568 IINYDRD
+568 IINYDKD
-575 VLDLVGISSSS
+575 VLDLVGISSNS
-586 LNEYSNYNYSTS
+586 LDDYSNYNYLTS
-598 KYIYASNTVLDED
+598 KYLYASNKVIEKD

-621 KMEQTTNINMTNER
+621 KMEQNTNIKMTNEK
-635 VAVDGTEVKLVSNSD
+635 VAIDGTEVKLVSNSD
-650 IDVKIARALSTNND
+650 IDIKIARALSTNND
-664 ITSLTSSIGTFDKP
+664 VTSLTSSIGTFDKP
-678 FDKDVLEYT
+678 FDKNVLEYT
-687 LYVDYWVKSVTFN
+687 LYVDYWVKSVTLN

-719 GDTTVI
+719 SDKTVI

-732 NGDIKSYIINVVKV
+732 NGDIKSYTINVVKV

-759 IEGYEIDF
+759 IEGYEIEF
-767 DKDTLEYSIKVSSD
+767 NKDTLEYSIKVSSD

-804 NFKEGENKVTVV
+804 DFKEGENTVTVV

-838 VVKEETKE
+838 VVDKNEDNTE
-846 EENGN
+846 EEKSNN
-851 SQLEKTIIIIL
+851 QLEKTIIIIL

>member
-1 MILIVERV
+1 
-9 QSWKEVLKSG
+9 
-19 ESKLKKTEKLRKEDN
+19 

-61 EILADIPSIETIGIT
+61 EIRAGVPDIEAITVT
-76 GNADNKILTVSV
+76 GNKDKEELNINI
-88 DGNNFLIATEDEE
+88 DGINFIEKTEEGT
-101 PVTTSYIVKT
+101 PVINRYIVKT
-111 LLTFTYVNGEVETD
+111 SLKFVYKAGGEETA
-125 VNYQL
+125 VFYQL
-130 VTGTEINEGSV
+130 LENGKDLNDGTVNMK
-141 IAQFENFGYGYNGK
+141 FDNFGYGYNGE
-155 YTVDVEVFDVT
+155 YNVDVEVFDVKD
-166 GATFT
+166 ATFT
-171 DTDSDTL
+171 NTDSDIL
-178 SKYVES
+178 AKYVEE
-184 NQLSS
+184 NQLQS
-189 MVKDSESIE
+189 MDIKNNHTTVIE
-198 EDKIDT
+198 DQIKT
-204 GVVFEVTG
+204 GVVLEVNG
-212 DVDEKK
+212 EVEEKI
-218 DETDPENPVTYY
+218 DDTDPENPVTYY
-230 ETKDSGNVTFN
+230 ETTDSGNVTFSVK
-241 INLDKG
+241 LDKG
-247 NLSDDIIE
+247 DLSDEIIK

-263 NNNLTLHPYNFE
+263 NDSLTLYPYNFE
-275 LKQDFSKLLNGD
+275 LEQIFANLLNGD
-287 YTITVYF
+287 YKLDVYF
-294 INEEDS
+294 VNEEAN
-300 INLATTLLIK
+300 INYVDTLLIK
-310 NAVGNSDY
+310 NTVGSSDY
-318 KTYYNG
+318 KTYYSG
-324 EITDVYNKVISSTI
+324 EFTDIYNKVISSTL

-348 NVDFNR
+348 NVDFVK

-359 TVDEIDERVE
+359 TIDEIDNKLD
-369 GNYFFDK
+369 GNYFFDN

-381 ISIINRL
+381 VSIINRL
-388 NGIFKTDSVSGVK
+388 EGIFNADSITGVK

-441 LTLSYGDASLNYTFV
+441 LTLSYGDASLIYTFV

-467 GEEVNTALNSALEL
+467 GEEVNIALNSVLEL
-481 QYLDAINMYAL
+481 QYLDAVNMYAL
-492 DINEDGVV
+492 DINKDGVV

-510 SIDVGTW
+510 SIAYGSW
-517 VNHNGYN
+517 VERVGYN

-542 AGDTFK
+542 VGDTFK
-548 VDYVLSGLSAKNIEL
+548 VDYVLSGLTAKNIEL

-568 IINYDRD
+568 IINYDKD
-575 VLDLVGISSSS
+575 VLDLVGISSNS
-586 LNEYSNYNYSTS
+586 LDDYSNYNYLTS
-598 KYIYASNTVLDED
+598 KYLYASNKVIEKD

-621 KMEQTTNINMTNER
+621 KMEQNTNIKMTNEK
-635 VAVDGTEVKLVSNSD
+635 VAIDGTEVKLVSNSD
-650 IDVKIARALSTNND
+650 IDIKIARALSTNND

-678 FDKDVLEYT
+678 FDKNVLEYT
-687 LYVDYWVKSVTFN
+687 LYVDYWVKSVTLN

-719 GDTTVI
+719 SDKTVI

-732 NGDIKSYIINVVKV
+732 NGDIKSYTINVVKV

-759 IEGYEIDF
+759 IEGYEIEF
-767 DKDTLEYSIKVSSD
+767 NKDTLEYSIKVSSG

-793 SSARVNIYGNS
+793 AGARVNIYGNS
-804 NFKEGENKVTVV
+804 DFKEGENTVTVV

-838 VVKEETKE
+838 VVDKNEDNTE
-846 EENGN
+846 EEKSNN
-851 SQLEKTIIIIL
+851 QLEKTIIIIL

>member
-1 MILIVERV
+1 
-9 QSWKEVLKSG
+9 
-19 ESKLKKTEKLRKEDN
+19 

-61 EILADIPSIETIGIT
+61 EIRAGVPDIEAITVT
-76 GNADNKILTVSV
+76 GNKDKEELNINI
-88 DGNNFLIATEDEE
+88 DGINFIEKTEEGT
-101 PVTTSYIVKT
+101 PVINRYIVKT
-111 LLTFTYVNGEVETD
+111 SLKFVYKAGGEETA
-125 VNYQL
+125 VFYQL
-130 VTGTEINEGSV
+130 LENGKDLNDGTVNMK
-141 IAQFENFGYGYNGK
+141 FDNFGYGYNGE
-155 YTVDVEVFDVT
+155 YNVDVEVFDVKD
-166 GATFT
+166 ATFT
-171 DTDSDTL
+171 NTESATL
-178 SKYVES
+178 AKYVEE
-184 NQLSS
+184 NQLQS
-189 MVKDSESIE
+189 MDIKNNHTTVIE
-198 EDKIDT
+198 DQIKTGIVLEVNGEVEEKID
-204 GVVFEVTG
+204 
-212 DVDEKK
+212 D
-218 DETDPENPVTYY
+218 TDPENPVTYY
-230 ETKDSGNVTFN
+230 ETTDSGNVTFSVK
-241 INLDKG
+241 LDKG
-247 NLSDDIIE
+247 DLSDEIIK

-263 NNNLTLHPYNFE
+263 NDSLTLYPYNFE
-275 LKQDFSKLLNGD
+275 LEQIFANLLNGD
-287 YTITVYF
+287 YKLDVYF
-294 INEEDS
+294 VNEEAN
-300 INLATTLLIK
+300 INYVATLLIK
-310 NAVGNSDY
+310 NTVGSPDY
-318 KTYYNG
+318 KTYYSG
-324 EITDVYNKVISSTI
+324 EFTDIYNKVISSTL

-348 NVDFNR
+348 NVDFVK

-359 TVDEIDERVE
+359 TIDEIDNKLD
-369 GNYFFDK
+369 GNYFFDN

-381 ISIINRL
+381 VSIINRL
-388 NGIFKTDSVSGVK
+388 EGIFNADSITGVK

-441 LTLSYGDASLNYTFV
+441 LTLSYGDASLIYTFV

-467 GEEVNTALNSALEL
+467 GEEVNIALNSVLEL
-481 QYLDAINMYAL
+481 QYLDAVNMYAL
-492 DINEDGVV
+492 DINKDGVV

-510 SIDVGTW
+510 SIAYGSW
-517 VNHNGYN
+517 VERVGYN

-542 AGDTFK
+542 VGDTFK
-548 VDYVLSGLSAKNIEL
+548 VDYVLSGLTAKNIEL

-568 IINYDRD
+568 IINYDKD
-575 VLDLVGISSSS
+575 VLDLVGISSNS
-586 LNEYSNYNYSTS
+586 LDDYSNYNYLTS
-598 KYIYASNTVLDED
+598 KYLYASNKVLDED

-621 KMEQTTNINMTNER
+621 KMEQNTNIKMTNEK
-635 VAVDGTEVKLVSNSD
+635 VAIDGTEVKLVSNSD
-650 IDVKIARALSTNND
+650 IDIKIARALSTNND
-664 ITSLTSSIGTFDKP
+664 VTSLTSSIGTFDKP
-678 FDKDVLEYT
+678 FDKNVLEYT
-687 LYVDYWVKSVTFN
+687 LYVDYWVKSVTLN

-732 NGDIKSYIINVVKV
+732 NGDIKSYTINVVKV

-759 IEGYEIDF
+759 IKGYEIEF
-767 DKDTLEYSIKVSSD
+767 NKDTLEYSIKVSSD

-793 SSARVNIYGNS
+793 AGARVNIYGNS
-804 NFKEGENKVTVV
+804 DFKEGENTVTVV

-838 VVKEETKE
+838 VVDKNEDNTE

-851 SQLEKTIIIIL
+851 NQLEKTIIIIL

>member
-1 MILIVERV
+1 
-9 QSWKEVLKSG
+9 
-19 ESKLKKTEKLRKEDN
+19 

-61 EILADIPSIETIGIT
+61 EIRAGVPDIEAITVT
-76 GNADNKILTVSV
+76 GNKDKEELNINI
-88 DGNNFLIATEDEE
+88 DGINFIEKTEEGT
-101 PVTTSYIVKT
+101 PVINRYIVKT
-111 LLTFTYVNGEVETD
+111 SLKFVYKAGGEETA
-125 VNYQL
+125 VFYQL
-130 VTGTEINEGSV
+130 LENGKDLNDGTVNMK
-141 IAQFENFGYGYNGK
+141 FDNFGYGYNGE
-155 YTVDVEVFDVT
+155 YNVDVEVFDVKD
-166 GATFT
+166 ATFT
-171 DTDSDTL
+171 NTDSDTL
-178 SKYVES
+178 AKYVEE
-184 NQLSS
+184 NQLQS
-189 MVKDSESIE
+189 MDIKNNHTTVIE
-198 EDKIDT
+198 DQIKT
-204 GVVFEVTG
+204 GVVLEVNG
-212 DVDEKK
+212 EVEEKI
-218 DETDPENPVTYY
+218 DDTDPENPVTYY
-230 ETKDSGNVTFN
+230 ETTDSGNVTFSVK
-241 INLDKG
+241 LDKG
-247 NLSDDIIE
+247 DLSDEIIK

-263 NNNLTLHPYNFE
+263 NDSLTLYPYNFE
-275 LKQDFSKLLNGD
+275 LEQIFANLLNGD
-287 YTITVYF
+287 YKLDVYF
-294 INEEDS
+294 VNEEAN
-300 INLATTLLIK
+300 INYVDTLLIK
-310 NAVGNSDY
+310 NTVGSSDY
-318 KTYYNG
+318 KTYYSG
-324 EITDVYNKVISSTI
+324 EFTDIYNKVISSTL

-348 NVDFNR
+348 NVDFVK
-354 LTQIV
+354 LTQMV
-359 TVDEIDERVE
+359 TVDEIDNKLD
-369 GNYFFDK
+369 GNYFFDN

-381 ISIINRL
+381 VSIINRL
-388 NGIFKTDSVSGVK
+388 EGIFNADSITGVK

-441 LTLSYGDASLNYTFV
+441 LTLSYGDASLIYTFV

-467 GEEVNTALNSALEL
+467 GEEVNIALNSVLEL
-481 QYLDAINMYAL
+481 QYLDAVNMYAL
-492 DINEDGVV
+492 DINKDGVV

-510 SIDVGTW
+510 SIAYGSW
-517 VNHNGYN
+517 VERVGYN

-542 AGDTFK
+542 VGDTFK
-548 VDYVLSGLSAKNIEL
+548 VDYVLSGLTAKNIEL

-568 IINYDRD
+568 IINYDKD
-575 VLDLVGISSSS
+575 VLDLVGISSNS
-586 LNEYSNYNYSTS
+586 LDDYSNYNYLTS
-598 KYIYASNTVLDED
+598 KYLYASNKVLDED

-621 KMEQTTNINMTNER
+621 KMEQNTNIKMTNEK
-635 VAVDGTEVKLVSNSD
+635 VAIDGTEVKLVSNSD
-650 IDVKIARALSTNND
+650 IDIKIARALNTNND

-678 FDKDVLEYT
+678 FDKNVLEYT
-687 LYVDYWVKSVTFN
+687 LYVDYWVKSVTLN

-719 GDTTVI
+719 GDKTVI

-732 NGDIKSYIINVVKV
+732 NGDIKSYTINVVKV

-759 IEGYEIDF
+759 IEGYEIEF
-767 DKDTLEYSIKVSSD
+767 NKDTLEYSIKVSSD

-804 NFKEGENKVTVV
+804 DFKEGENTVTVV

-838 VVKEETKE
+838 VVDKNEDNTE
-846 EENGN
+846 EEKSNN
-851 SQLEKTIIIIL
+851 QLEKTIIIIL

>member
-1 MILIVERV
+1 
-9 QSWKEVLKSG
+9 
-19 ESKLKKTEKLRKEDN
+19 

-61 EILADIPSIETIGIT
+61 EIRAGVPDIEAITVT
-76 GNADNKILTVSV
+76 GNKDKEELNINI
-88 DGNNFLIATEDEE
+88 DGINFIEKTEEGT
-101 PVTTSYIVKT
+101 PVINRYIVKT
-111 LLTFTYVNGEVETD
+111 SLKFVYKAGGEETA
-125 VNYQL
+125 VFYQL
-130 VTGTEINEGSV
+130 LENGKDLNDGTVNMK
-141 IAQFENFGYGYNGK
+141 FDNFGYGYNGE
-155 YTVDVEVFDVT
+155 YNVDVEVFDVKD
-166 GATFT
+166 ATFT
-171 DTDSDTL
+171 NTESATL
-178 SKYVES
+178 AKYVEE
-184 NQLSS
+184 NQLQS
-189 MVKDSESIE
+189 MDIKNNHTTVIE
-198 EDKIDT
+198 DQIKT
-204 GVVFEVTG
+204 GVVLEVNG
-212 DVDEKK
+212 EVEEKI
-218 DETDPENPVTYY
+218 DDTDPENPVTYY
-230 ETKDSGNVTFN
+230 ETTDSGNVTFSVK
-241 INLDKG
+241 LDKG
-247 NLSDDIIE
+247 DLSDEIIK

-263 NNNLTLHPYNFE
+263 NDSLTLYPYNFE
-275 LKQDFSKLLNGD
+275 LEQIFANLLNGD
-287 YTITVYF
+287 YKLDVYF
-294 INEEDS
+294 VNEEAN
-300 INLATTLLIK
+300 INYVDTLLIK
-310 NAVGNSDY
+310 NTVGSSDY
-318 KTYYNG
+318 KTYYSG
-324 EITDVYNKVISSTI
+324 EFTDIYNKVISSTL

-348 NVDFNR
+348 NVDFVK

-359 TVDEIDERVE
+359 TIDEIDNKLD
-369 GNYFFDK
+369 GNYFFDN

-381 ISIINRL
+381 VSIINRL
-388 NGIFKTDSVSGVK
+388 EGIFNADSITGVK

-441 LTLSYGDASLNYTFV
+441 LTLSYGDASLIYTFV

-467 GEEVNTALNSALEL
+467 GEEVNIALNSVLEL
-481 QYLDAINMYAL
+481 QYLDAVNMYAL
-492 DINEDGVV
+492 DINKDGVV

-510 SIDVGTW
+510 SIAYGSW
-517 VNHNGYN
+517 VERVGYN

-542 AGDTFK
+542 VGDTFK
-548 VDYVLSGLSAKNIEL
+548 VDYVLSGLTAKNIEL

-568 IINYDRD
+568 IINYDKD
-575 VLDLVGISSSS
+575 VLDLVGISSNS
-586 LNEYSNYNYSTS
+586 LDDYSNYNYLTS
-598 KYIYASNTVLDED
+598 KYLYASNKVLDED

-621 KMEQTTNINMTNER
+621 KMEQNTNIKMTNEK
-635 VAVDGTEVKLVSNSD
+635 VAIDGTEVKLVSNSD
-650 IDVKIARALSTNND
+650 IDIKIARALSTNND
-664 ITSLTSSIGTFDKP
+664 VTSLTSSIGTFDKP
-678 FDKDVLEYT
+678 FDKNVLEYT
-687 LYVDYWVKSVTFN
+687 LYVDYWVKSVTLN

-719 GDTTVI
+719 SDKTVI

-732 NGDIKSYIINVVKV
+732 NGDIKSYTINVVKV

-759 IEGYEIDF
+759 IEGYEIEF
-767 DKDTLEYSIKVSSD
+767 NKDTLEYSIKVSSD

-804 NFKEGENKVTVV
+804 DFKEGENTVTVV

-838 VVKEETKE
+838 VVDKNEDNTE
-846 EENGN
+846 EEKSNN
-851 SQLEKTIIIIL
+851 QLEKTIIIIL

>member
-1 MILIVERV
+1 
-9 QSWKEVLKSG
+9 
-19 ESKLKKTEKLRKEDN
+19 

-61 EILADIPSIETIGIT
+61 EIRAGVPDIEAITVT
-76 GNADNKILTVSV
+76 GNKDKEELNINI
-88 DGNNFLIATEDEE
+88 DGINFIEKTEEGT
-101 PVTTSYIVKT
+101 PVINRYIVKT
-111 LLTFTYVNGEVETD
+111 SLKFVYKAGGEETA
-125 VNYQL
+125 VFYQL
-130 VTGTEINEGSV
+130 LENGKDLNDGTVNMK
-141 IAQFENFGYGYNGK
+141 FDNFGYGYNGE
-155 YTVDVEVFDVT
+155 YNVDVEVFDVKD
-166 GATFT
+166 ATFT
-171 DTDSDTL
+171 NTDSDTL
-178 SKYVES
+178 AKYVEE
-184 NQLSS
+184 NQLQS
-189 MVKDSESIE
+189 MDIKNNHTTVIE
-198 EDKIDT
+198 DQIKT
-204 GVVFEVTG
+204 GVVLEVNG
-212 DVDEKK
+212 EVEEKI
-218 DETDPENPVTYY
+218 DDTDPENPVTYY
-230 ETKDSGNVTFN
+230 ETTDSGNVTFSVK
-241 INLDKG
+241 LDKG
-247 NLSDDIIE
+247 DLSDEIIK

-263 NNNLTLHPYNFE
+263 NDSLTLYPYNFE
-275 LKQDFSKLLNGD
+275 LEQIFANLLNGD
-287 YTITVYF
+287 YKLDVYF
-294 INEEDS
+294 VNEEAN
-300 INLATTLLIK
+300 INYVDTLLIK
-310 NAVGNSDY
+310 NTVGSSDY
-318 KTYYNG
+318 KTYYSG
-324 EITDVYNKVISSTI
+324 EFTDIYNKVISSTL

-348 NVDFNR
+348 NVDFVK

-359 TVDEIDERVE
+359 TIDEIDNKLD
-369 GNYFFDK
+369 GNYFFDN

-381 ISIINRL
+381 VSIINRL
-388 NGIFKTDSVSGVK
+388 EGIFNADSITGVK

-441 LTLSYGDASLNYTFV
+441 LTLSYGDASLIYTFV

-467 GEEVNTALNSALEL
+467 GEEVNIALNSVLEL
-481 QYLDAINMYAL
+481 QYLDAVNMYAL
-492 DINEDGVV
+492 DINKDGVV

-510 SIDVGTW
+510 SIAYGSW
-517 VNHNGYN
+517 VERVGYN

-542 AGDTFK
+542 VGDTFK
-548 VDYVLSGLSAKNIEL
+548 VDYVLSGLTAKNIEL

-568 IINYDRD
+568 IINYDKD
-575 VLDLVGISSSS
+575 VLDLVGISSNS
-586 LNEYSNYNYSTS
+586 LDDYSNYNYLTS
-598 KYIYASNTVLDED
+598 KYLYASNKVLDED

-621 KMEQTTNINMTNER
+621 KMEQNTNIKMTNEK
-635 VAVDGTEVKLVSNSD
+635 VAIDGTEVKLVSNSD
-650 IDVKIARALSTNND
+650 IDIKIARALSTNND
-664 ITSLTSSIGTFDKP
+664 VTSLTSSIGTFDKP
-678 FDKDVLEYT
+678 FDKNVLEYT
-687 LYVDYWVKSVTFN
+687 LYVDYWVKSVTLN

-719 GDTTVI
+719 SDKTVI

-732 NGDIKSYIINVVKV
+732 NGDIKSYTINVVKV

-759 IEGYEIDF
+759 IEGYEIEF
-767 DKDTLEYSIKVSSD
+767 NKDTLEYSIKVSSD

-804 NFKEGENKVTVV
+804 DFKEGENTVTVV

-838 VVKEETKE
+838 VVDKNEDNTE
-846 EENGN
+846 EEKSNN
-851 SQLEKTIIIIL
+851 QLEKTIIIIL

>member
-1 MILIVERV
+1 
-9 QSWKEVLKSG
+9 
-19 ESKLKKTEKLRKEDN
+19 

-61 EILADIPSIETIGIT
+61 EIRAGVPDIEAITVT
-76 GNADNKILTVSV
+76 GNKDKEELNINI
-88 DGNNFLIATEDEE
+88 DGINFIEKTEEGT
-101 PVTTSYIVKT
+101 PVINRYIVKT
-111 LLTFTYVNGEVETD
+111 SLKFVYKAGGEETA
-125 VNYQL
+125 VFYQL
-130 VTGTEINEGSV
+130 LENGKDLNDGTVNMK
-141 IAQFENFGYGYNGK
+141 FDNFGYGYNGE
-155 YTVDVEVFDVT
+155 YNVDVEVFDVKD
-166 GATFT
+166 ATFT
-171 DTDSDTL
+171 NTDSDTL
-178 SKYVES
+178 AKYVEE
-184 NQLSS
+184 NQLQS
-189 MVKDSESIE
+189 MDIKNNHTTVIE
-198 EDKIDT
+198 DQIKTGIVLEVNGEVEEKID
-204 GVVFEVTG
+204 
-212 DVDEKK
+212 D
-218 DETDPENPVTYY
+218 TDPENPVTYY
-230 ETKDSGNVTFN
+230 ETTDSGNVTFSVK
-241 INLDKG
+241 LDKG
-247 NLSDDIIE
+247 DLSDKIIK

-263 NNNLTLHPYNFE
+263 NDSLTLYPYNFE
-275 LKQDFSKLLNGD
+275 LEQIFANLLNGD
-287 YTITVYF
+287 YKLDVYF
-294 INEEDS
+294 VNEEAN
-300 INLATTLLIK
+300 INYVDTLLIK
-310 NAVGNSDY
+310 NTVGSPDY
-318 KTYYNG
+318 KTYYSG
-324 EITDVYNKVISSTI
+324 EFTDIYNKVISSTL

-348 NVDFNR
+348 NVDFVK

-359 TVDEIDERVE
+359 TIDEIDNKLD
-369 GNYFFDK
+369 GNYFFDN

-381 ISIINRL
+381 VSIINRL
-388 NGIFKTDSVSGVK
+388 EGIFNADSITGVK

-441 LTLSYGDASLNYTFV
+441 LTLSYGDASLIYTFV

-467 GEEVNTALNSALEL
+467 GEEVNIALNSVLEL
-481 QYLDAINMYAL
+481 QYLDAVNMYAL
-492 DINEDGVV
+492 DINKDGVV

-510 SIDVGTW
+510 SIAYGSW
-517 VNHNGYN
+517 VERVGYN

-542 AGDTFK
+542 VGDTFK
-548 VDYVLSGLSAKNIEL
+548 VDYVLSGLTAKNIEL

-568 IINYDRD
+568 IINYDKD
-575 VLDLVGISSSS
+575 VLDLVGISSNS
-586 LNEYSNYNYSTS
+586 LDDYSNYNYLTS
-598 KYIYASNTVLDED
+598 KYLYASNKVLDED

-621 KMEQTTNINMTNER
+621 KMEQNTNIKMTNEK
-635 VAVDGTEVKLVSNSD
+635 VAIDGTEVKLVSNSD
-650 IDVKIARALSTNND
+650 IDIKIARALSTNND
-664 ITSLTSSIGTFDKP
+664 VTSLTSSIGTFDKP
-678 FDKDVLEYT
+678 FDKNVLEYT
-687 LYVDYWVKSVTFN
+687 LYVDYWVKSVTLN

-719 GDTTVI
+719 SDKTVI

-732 NGDIKSYIINVVKV
+732 NGDIKSYTINVVKV

-759 IEGYEIDF
+759 IEGYEIEF
-767 DKDTLEYSIKVSSD
+767 NKDTLEYSIKVSSD

-804 NFKEGENKVTVV
+804 DFKEGENTVTVV

-838 VVKEETKE
+838 VVDKNEDNTE
-846 EENGN
+846 EEKSNN
-851 SQLEKTIIIIL
+851 QLEKTIIIIL

>member
-1 MILIVERV
+1 
-9 QSWKEVLKSG
+9 
-19 ESKLKKTEKLRKEDN
+19 

-61 EILADIPSIETIGIT
+61 EIRAGVPDIEAITVT
-76 GNADNKILTVSV
+76 GNKDKEELNINI
-88 DGNNFLIATEDEE
+88 DGINFIEKTEEGT
-101 PVTTSYIVKT
+101 PVINRYIVKT
-111 LLTFTYVNGEVETD
+111 SLKFVYKAGGEETA
-125 VNYQL
+125 VFYQL
-130 VTGTEINEGSV
+130 LENGKDLNDGTVNMK
-141 IAQFENFGYGYNGK
+141 FDNFGYGYNGE
-155 YTVDVEVFDVT
+155 YNVDVEVFDVKD
-166 GATFT
+166 ATFT
-171 DTDSDTL
+171 NTESATL
-178 SKYVES
+178 AKYVEE
-184 NQLSS
+184 NQLQS
-189 MVKDSESIE
+189 MDIKNNHTTVIE
-198 EDKIDT
+198 DQIKTGIVLEVNGEVEEKID
-204 GVVFEVTG
+204 
-212 DVDEKK
+212 D
-218 DETDPENPVTYY
+218 TDPENPVTYY
-230 ETKDSGNVTFN
+230 ETTDSGNVTFSVK
-241 INLDKG
+241 LDKG
-247 NLSDDIIE
+247 DLSDEIIK

-263 NNNLTLHPYNFE
+263 NDSLTLYPYNFE
-275 LKQDFSKLLNGD
+275 LEQIFANLLNGD
-287 YTITVYF
+287 YKLDVYF
-294 INEEDS
+294 VNEEAN
-300 INLATTLLIK
+300 INYVDTLLIK
-310 NAVGNSDY
+310 NTVGSSDY
-318 KTYYNG
+318 KTYYSG
-324 EITDVYNKVISSTI
+324 EFTDIYNKVISSTL

-348 NVDFNR
+348 NVDFVK

-359 TVDEIDERVE
+359 TIDEIDNKLD
-369 GNYFFDK
+369 GNYFFDN

-381 ISIINRL
+381 VSIINRL
-388 NGIFKTDSVSGVK
+388 EGIFNADSITGVK

-441 LTLSYGDASLNYTFV
+441 LTLSYGDASLIYTFV

-467 GEEVNTALNSALEL
+467 GEEVNIALNSVLEL
-481 QYLDAINMYAL
+481 QYLDAVNMYAL
-492 DINEDGVV
+492 DINKDGVV

-510 SIDVGTW
+510 SIAYGSW
-517 VNHNGYN
+517 VERVGYN

-542 AGDTFK
+542 VGYTFK
-548 VDYVLSGLSAKNIEL
+548 VDYVLSGLTAKNIEL

-568 IINYDRD
+568 IINYDKD
-575 VLDLVGISSSS
+575 VLDLVGISSNS
-586 LNEYSNYNYSTS
+586 LDDYSNYNYLTS
-598 KYIYASNTVLDED
+598 KYLYASNKVLDED

-621 KMEQTTNINMTNER
+621 KMEQNTNIKMTNEK
-635 VAVDGTEVKLVSNSD
+635 VAIDGTEVKLVSNSD
-650 IDVKIARALSTNND
+650 IDIKIARALSTNND

-678 FDKDVLEYT
+678 FDKNVLEYT
-687 LYVDYWVKSVTFN
+687 LYVDYWVKSVTLN

-719 GDTTVI
+719 SDKTVI

-732 NGDIKSYIINVVKV
+732 NGDIKSYTINVVKV

-759 IEGYEIDF
+759 IEGYELKF
-767 DKDTLEYSIKVSSD
+767 NKDTLEYSIKVSSD

-804 NFKEGENKVTVV
+804 DFKEGENTVTVV

-838 VVKEETKE
+838 VVDKNEDNTE
-846 EENGN
+846 EEKSNN
-851 SQLEKTIIIIL
+851 QLEKTIIIIL

>member
-1 MILIVERV
+1 
-9 QSWKEVLKSG
+9 
-19 ESKLKKTEKLRKEDN
+19 

-61 EILADIPSIETIGIT
+61 EIRAGVPDIEAITIT
-76 GNADNKILTVSV
+76 GNKDNDELNINI
-88 DGNNFLIATEDEE
+88 DGINFMEKTEEGT
-101 PVTTSYIVKT
+101 PVINRYIVKT
-111 LLTFTYVNGEVETD
+111 SLKFVYKAGGEETA
-125 VNYQL
+125 VFYQL
-130 VTGTEINEGSV
+130 LENGKELNDGTVNIK
-141 IAQFENFGYGYNGK
+141 FDNFGYGYNGE
-155 YTVDVEVFDVT
+155 YNVDVEVFDVKD
-166 GATFT
+166 ATFT
-171 DTDSDTL
+171 NTESGDL
-178 SKYVES
+178 AKYVEE
-184 NQLSS
+184 NQLQS
-189 MVKDSESIE
+189 MEIKNNHITVVEDQIKTGIVLEVNEDGEVE
-198 EDKIDT
+198 EKID
-204 GVVFEVTG
+204 
-212 DVDEKK
+212 D
-218 DETDPENPVTYY
+218 TDPENPITYY
-230 ETKDSGNVTFN
+230 ETTDSGNVTFSVK
-241 INLDKG
+241 LDKG
-247 NLSDDIIE
+247 DLSDEIIK

-263 NNNLTLHPYNFE
+263 NDSLTLYPYNFE
-275 LKQDFSKLLNGD
+275 LNQIFANLLNGNYKLD
-287 YTITVYF
+287 VYF
-294 INEEDS
+294 VNEEAN
-300 INLATTLLIK
+300 INYVDTLLIK
-310 NAVGNSDY
+310 NIVGSPDY
-318 KTYYNG
+318 KTYYSG
-324 EITDVYNKVISSTI
+324 EITDIYNKVISSTV

-348 NVDFNR
+348 NVDFVK

-359 TVDEIDERVE
+359 TIDEIDNKLD

-381 ISIINRL
+381 VSIINRL
-388 NGIFKTDSVSGVK
+388 EGIFNTDSVEGVK
-401 VSDYLNKIANDEYF
+401 VSEYLNKIATDEYF

-429 VAPESLVGTGMK
+429 VAPDSLVGTGMK
-441 LTLSYGDASLNYTFV
+441 LTLSYGDASLIYTFV
-456 VSGDVNDGLVT
+456 VAGDVNDGLVT
-467 GEEVNTALNSALEL
+467 GEEVNIALNSVLEL
-481 QYLDAINMYAL
+481 QYLDAVNMYAL
-492 DINEDGVV
+492 DINKDGIV

-510 SIDVGTW
+510 SIANGSW
-517 VNHNGYN
+517 VDHVGYN

-542 AGDTFK
+542 VGDTFK
-548 VDYVLSGLSAKNIEL
+548 VDYVLSGLTAKNIEL

-568 IINYDRD
+568 IINYDKD
-575 VLDLVGISSSS
+575 ILDLVGISSNS
-586 LNEYSNYNYSTS
+586 LDEYSNYNYSTS
-598 KYIYASNTVLDED
+598 KYLYASNKVLDED

-621 KMEQTTNINMTNER
+621 KMEQNTNIKMTNEK
-635 VAVDGTEVKLVSNSD
+635 VAINGTEVKLVSNSD

-664 ITSLTSSIGTFDKP
+664 ITSLTSSVGTFDKP

-732 NGDIKSYIINVVKV
+732 NGDIKSYTINVVKV

-767 DKDTLEYSIKVSSD
+767 NKDTLEYNIKVSSD

-804 NFKEGENKVTVV
+804 NFKEGENTVTVV

-823 ERTYTITVDKEAKKE
+823 ERTYIITVDKEAKKE
-838 VVKEETKE
+838 VVKEEETKE

-851 SQLEKTIIIIL
+851 NQLEKTIIIIL

-872 LIFKKDDEEDIIV
+872 LIFKKDEEEDIIV

>member
-1 MILIVERV
+1 
-9 QSWKEVLKSG
+9 
-19 ESKLKKTEKLRKEDN
+19 

-61 EILADIPSIETIGIT
+61 EILSDVPSIETINVTGYEDKEELNININGI
-76 GNADNKILTVSV
+76 
-88 DGNNFLIATEDEE
+88 NFIETTEEGT
-101 PVTTSYIVKT
+101 PVINRYIVKT
-111 LLTFTYVNGEVETD
+111 SLKFVYKAGGEETA
-125 VNYQL
+125 VFYQL
-130 VTGTEINEGSV
+130 LENGKDLNDGTVNMK
-141 IAQFENFGYGYNGK
+141 FDNFGYGYNGE
-155 YTVDVEVFDVT
+155 YNVDVEVFDVKD
-166 GATFT
+166 ATFT
-171 DTDSDTL
+171 NTDSDTL
-178 SKYVES
+178 AKYVEE
-184 NQLSS
+184 NQLQS
-189 MVKDSESIE
+189 MDIKNNHTTVIE
-198 EDKIDT
+198 DQIKT
-204 GVVFEVTG
+204 GVVLEVNG
-212 DVDEKK
+212 EVEEKI
-218 DETDPENPVTYY
+218 DDTDPENPVTYY
-230 ETKDSGNVTFN
+230 ETTDSGNVTFSVK
-241 INLDKG
+241 LDKG
-247 NLSDDIIE
+247 DLSDKIIK

-263 NNNLTLHPYNFE
+263 NDSLTLYPYNFE
-275 LKQDFSKLLNGD
+275 LEQIFANLLNGD
-287 YTITVYF
+287 YKLDVYF
-294 INEEDS
+294 VSEETNINYVD
-300 INLATTLLIK
+300 TLLIK
-310 NAVGNSDY
+310 NTVGSPDY
-318 KTYYNG
+318 KTYYSG
-324 EITDVYNKVISSTI
+324 EFTDIYNKVISSTL

-348 NVDFNR
+348 NVDFVK

-359 TVDEIDERVE
+359 TIDEIDNKLD
-369 GNYFFDK
+369 GNYFFDN

-381 ISIINRL
+381 VSIINRL
-388 NGIFKTDSVSGVK
+388 EGIFNADSITGVK

-441 LTLSYGDASLNYTFV
+441 LTLSYGDASLIYTFV

-467 GEEVNTALNSALEL
+467 GEEVNIALNSVLEL
-481 QYLDAINMYAL
+481 QYLDAVNMYAL
-492 DINEDGVV
+492 DINKDGVV

-510 SIDVGTW
+510 SIAYGSW
-517 VNHNGYN
+517 VEHVGYN

-542 AGDTFK
+542 VGDTFK
-548 VDYVLSGLSAKNIEL
+548 VDYVLSGLTAKNIEL

-568 IINYDRD
+568 IINYDKD
-575 VLDLVGISSSS
+575 VLDLVGISSNS
-586 LNEYSNYNYSTS
+586 LDDYSNYNYLTS
-598 KYIYASNTVLDED
+598 KYLYASNKVIEKD

-621 KMEQTTNINMTNER
+621 KMEQNTNIKMTNEK
-635 VAVDGTEVKLVSNSD
+635 VAIDGTEVKLVSNSD
-650 IDVKIARALSTNND
+650 IDIKIARALNTNND

-678 FDKDVLEYT
+678 FDKNVLEYT
-687 LYVDYWVKSVTFN
+687 LYVDYWVKSVTLN

-719 GDTTVI
+719 SDKTVI

-732 NGDIKSYIINVVKV
+732 NGDIKSYTINVVKV

-759 IEGYEIDF
+759 IEGYELEF
-767 DKDTLEYSIKVSSD
+767 NKDTLEYSIKVSSD

-793 SSARVNIYGNS
+793 AGARVNIYGNS
-804 NFKEGENKVTVV
+804 DFKEGENTVTVV

-838 VVKEETKE
+838 VVDKNEDNTE

-851 SQLEKTIIIIL
+851 NQLEKTIIIIL

>member
-1 MILIVERV
+1 
-9 QSWKEVLKSG
+9 
-19 ESKLKKTEKLRKEDN
+19 

-61 EILADIPSIETIGIT
+61 EIRAGVPDIEAITVT
-76 GNADNKILTVSV
+76 GNKDKEELNINI
-88 DGNNFLIATEDEE
+88 DGINFIEKTEEGT
-101 PVTTSYIVKT
+101 PVINRYIVKT
-111 LLTFTYVNGEVETD
+111 SLKFVYKAGGEETA
-125 VNYQL
+125 VFYQL
-130 VTGTEINEGSV
+130 LENGKDLNDGTVNMK
-141 IAQFENFGYGYNGK
+141 FDNFGYGYNGE
-155 YTVDVEVFDVT
+155 YNVDVEVFDVKD
-166 GATFT
+166 ATFT
-171 DTDSDTL
+171 NTDSDTL
-178 SKYVES
+178 AKYVEE
-184 NQLSS
+184 NQLQS
-189 MVKDSESIE
+189 MDIKNNHTTVIE
-198 EDKIDT
+198 DQIKT
-204 GVVFEVTG
+204 GVVLEVNG
-212 DVDEKK
+212 EVEEKI
-218 DETDPENPVTYY
+218 DDTDPENPVTYY
-230 ETKDSGNVTFN
+230 ETTDSGNVTFSVK
-241 INLDKG
+241 LDKG
-247 NLSDDIIE
+247 DLSDEIIK

-263 NNNLTLHPYNFE
+263 NDSLTLYPYNFE
-275 LKQDFSKLLNGD
+275 LEQIFANLLNGD
-287 YTITVYF
+287 YKLDVYF
-294 INEEDS
+294 VNEEAN
-300 INLATTLLIK
+300 INYVDTLLIK
-310 NAVGNSDY
+310 NTVGSSDY
-318 KTYYNG
+318 KTYYSG
-324 EITDVYNKVISSTI
+324 EFTDIYNKVISSTL

-348 NVDFNR
+348 NVDFVK

-359 TVDEIDERVE
+359 TIDEIDNKLD
-369 GNYFFDK
+369 GNYFFDN

-381 ISIINRL
+381 VSIINRL
-388 NGIFKTDSVSGVK
+388 EGIFNADSITGVK

-441 LTLSYGDASLNYTFV
+441 LTLSYGDASLIYTFV

-467 GEEVNTALNSALEL
+467 GEEVNIALNSVLEL
-481 QYLDAINMYAL
+481 QYLDAVNMYAL
-492 DINEDGVV
+492 DINKDGVV

-510 SIDVGTW
+510 SIAYGSW
-517 VNHNGYN
+517 VERVGYN

-542 AGDTFK
+542 VGDTFK
-548 VDYVLSGLSAKNIEL
+548 VDYVLSGLTAKNIEL

-568 IINYDRD
+568 IINYDKD
-575 VLDLVGISSSS
+575 VLDLVGISSNS
-586 LNEYSNYNYSTS
+586 LDEYSNYNYLTS
-598 KYIYASNTVLDED
+598 KYLYASNKVIEKD

-621 KMEQTTNINMTNER
+621 KMEQNTNIKMTNEK
-635 VAVDGTEVKLVSNSD
+635 VAIDGTEVKLVSNSD
-650 IDVKIARALSTNND
+650 IDVKIVRALNTNND

-678 FDKDVLEYT
+678 FDKNVLEYT
-687 LYVDYWVKSVTFN
+687 LYVDYWVKSVTLN

-732 NGDIKSYIINVVKV
+732 NGDIKSYTINVVKV

-793 SSARVNIYGNS
+793 AGARVNIYGNS
-804 NFKEGENKVTVV
+804 DFKEGENTVTVV

-838 VVKEETKE
+838 VVDKNEDNTE

-851 SQLEKTIIIIL
+851 NQLEKTIIIIL

>member
-1 MILIVERV
+1 
-9 QSWKEVLKSG
+9 
-19 ESKLKKTEKLRKEDN
+19 

-61 EILADIPSIETIGIT
+61 EIRADVPDIEAITVT
-76 GNADNKILTVSV
+76 GNKDKEELNINI
-88 DGNNFLIATEDEE
+88 DGINFIEKTEEGT
-101 PVTTSYIVKT
+101 PVINRYIVKT
-111 LLTFTYVNGEVETD
+111 SLKFVYKAGGEETA
-125 VNYQL
+125 VFYQL
-130 VTGTEINEGSV
+130 LENGKDLNDGTVNIK
-141 IAQFENFGYGYNGK
+141 FDNFGYGYNGE
-155 YTVDVEVFDVT
+155 YNVDVEVFDVKD
-166 GATFT
+166 ATFT
-171 DTDSDTL
+171 NTESATL
-178 SKYVES
+178 AKYVEE
-184 NQLSS
+184 NQLQS
-189 MVKDSESIE
+189 MDIKNNHTTVIE
-198 EDKIDT
+198 DQIKT
-204 GVVFEVTG
+204 GVVLEVNG
-212 DVDEKK
+212 EVEEKI
-218 DETDPENPVTYY
+218 DDTDPENPVTYY
-230 ETKDSGNVTFN
+230 ETTDSGNVTFSVK
-241 INLDKG
+241 LDKG
-247 NLSDDIIE
+247 DLSDEIIK

-263 NNNLTLHPYNFE
+263 NDSLTLYPYNFE
-275 LKQDFSKLLNGD
+275 LEQIFANLLNGD
-287 YTITVYF
+287 YKLDVYF
-294 INEEDS
+294 VNEEAN
-300 INLATTLLIK
+300 INYVDTLLIK
-310 NAVGNSDY
+310 NTVGSSDY
-318 KTYYNG
+318 KTYYSG
-324 EITDVYNKVISSTI
+324 EFTDIYNKVISSTL

-348 NVDFNR
+348 NVDFVK

-359 TVDEIDERVE
+359 TIDEIDNKLD
-369 GNYFFDK
+369 GNYFFDN

-381 ISIINRL
+381 VSIINRL
-388 NGIFKTDSVSGVK
+388 EGIFNADSITGVK

-415 KGFNVTITDAYGYE
+415 RGFNVTITDAYGYE

-441 LTLSYGDASLNYTFV
+441 LTLSYGDASLIYTFV

-467 GEEVNTALNSALEL
+467 GEEVNIALNSVLEL
-481 QYLDAINMYAL
+481 QYLDAVNMYAL
-492 DINEDGVV
+492 DINKDGVV

-510 SIDVGTW
+510 SIAYGSW
-517 VNHNGYN
+517 VERVGYN

-542 AGDTFK
+542 VGDTFK
-548 VDYVLSGLSAKNIEL
+548 VDYVLSGLTAKNIEL

-568 IINYDRD
+568 IINYDKD
-575 VLDLVGISSSS
+575 VLDLVGISSNS
-586 LNEYSNYNYSTS
+586 LDEYSNYNYLTS
-598 KYIYASNTVLDED
+598 KYLYASNKVIEKD

-621 KMEQTTNINMTNER
+621 KMEQNTNIKMTNEK
-635 VAVDGTEVKLVSNSD
+635 VAIDGTEVKLVSNSD
-650 IDVKIARALSTNND
+650 IDIKIARALNTNND

-678 FDKDVLEYT
+678 FDKNVLEYT
-687 LYVDYWVKSVTFN
+687 LYVDYWVKSVTLN

-719 GDTTVI
+719 GDKTVI

-732 NGDIKSYIINVVKV
+732 NGDIKSYTINVVKV

-759 IEGYEIDF
+759 IEGYEIEF
-767 DKDTLEYSIKVSSD
+767 NKDTLEYSIKVSSD

-804 NFKEGENKVTVV
+804 DFKEGENTVTVV

-838 VVKEETKE
+838 VVDKNEDNTE
-846 EENGN
+846 EEKSNN
-851 SQLEKTIIIIL
+851 QLEKTIIIIL

>member
-1 MILIVERV
+1 
-9 QSWKEVLKSG
+9 
-19 ESKLKKTEKLRKEDN
+19 

-61 EILADIPSIETIGIT
+61 EIRAGVPDIEAITVT
-76 GNADNKILTVSV
+76 GNKDKEELNINI
-88 DGNNFLIATEDEE
+88 DGINFIEKTEEGT
-101 PVTTSYIVKT
+101 PVINRYIVKT
-111 LLTFTYVNGEVETD
+111 SLKFVYKAGGEETA
-125 VNYQL
+125 VFYQL
-130 VTGTEINEGSV
+130 LENGKDLNDGTVNMK
-141 IAQFENFGYGYNGK
+141 FDNFGYGYNGE
-155 YTVDVEVFDVT
+155 YNVDVEVFDVKD
-166 GATFT
+166 ATFT
-171 DTDSDTL
+171 NTDSDTL
-178 SKYVES
+178 AKYVEE
-184 NQLSS
+184 NQLQS
-189 MVKDSESIE
+189 MDIKNNHTTVIE
-198 EDKIDT
+198 DQIKT
-204 GVVFEVTG
+204 GVVLEVNG
-212 DVDEKK
+212 EVEEKI
-218 DETDPENPVTYY
+218 DDTDPENPVTYY
-230 ETKDSGNVTFN
+230 ETTDSGNVTFSVK
-241 INLDKG
+241 LDKG
-247 NLSDDIIE
+247 DLSDEIIK

-263 NNNLTLHPYNFE
+263 NDSLTLYPYNFE
-275 LKQDFSKLLNGD
+275 LEQIFANLLNGD
-287 YTITVYF
+287 YKLDVYF
-294 INEEDS
+294 VNEEAN
-300 INLATTLLIK
+300 INYVDTLLIK
-310 NAVGNSDY
+310 NTVGSSDY
-318 KTYYNG
+318 KTYYSG
-324 EITDVYNKVISSTI
+324 EFTDIYNKVISSTL

-348 NVDFNR
+348 NVDFVK

-359 TVDEIDERVE
+359 TIDEIDNKLD
-369 GNYFFDK
+369 GNYFFDN

-381 ISIINRL
+381 VSIINRL
-388 NGIFKTDSVSGVK
+388 EGIFNADSITGVK

-441 LTLSYGDASLNYTFV
+441 LTLSYGDASLIYTFV

-467 GEEVNTALNSALEL
+467 GEEVNIALNSVLEL
-481 QYLDAINMYAL
+481 QYLDAVNMYAL
-492 DINEDGVV
+492 DINKDGVV

-510 SIDVGTW
+510 SIAYGSW
-517 VNHNGYN
+517 VERVGYN

-542 AGDTFK
+542 VGDTFK
-548 VDYVLSGLSAKNIEL
+548 VDYVLSGLTAKNIEL

-568 IINYDRD
+568 IINYDKD
-575 VLDLVGISSSS
+575 VLDLVGISSNS
-586 LNEYSNYNYSTS
+586 LDDYSNYNYLTS
-598 KYIYASNTVLDED
+598 KYLYASNKVLDED

-621 KMEQTTNINMTNER
+621 KMEQNTNIKMTNEK
-635 VAVDGTEVKLVSNSD
+635 VAIDGTEVKLVSNSD
-650 IDVKIARALSTNND
+650 IDIKIARALSTNND
-664 ITSLTSSIGTFDKP
+664 ITSLTSSIGTFDKT

-687 LYVDYWVKSVTFN
+687 LYVDYWVKSVTLN

-719 GDTTVI
+719 GDKTVI

-732 NGDIKSYIINVVKV
+732 NGDIKSYTINVVKV

-759 IEGYEIDF
+759 IEGYEIEF
-767 DKDTLEYSIKVSSD
+767 NKDTLEYSIKVSSD

-804 NFKEGENKVTVV
+804 DFKEGENTVTVV

-838 VVKEETKE
+838 VVDKNEDNTE
-846 EENGN
+846 EEKSNN
-851 SQLEKTIIIIL
+851 QLEKTIIIIL

>member
-1 MILIVERV
+1 
-9 QSWKEVLKSG
+9 
-19 ESKLKKTEKLRKEDN
+19 

-61 EILADIPSIETIGIT
+61 ETRAGVPDIEAITVT
-76 GNADNKILTVSV
+76 GNKDKEELNINI
-88 DGNNFLIATEDEE
+88 DGINFIEKTEEGT
-101 PVTTSYIVKT
+101 PVINRYIVKT
-111 LLTFTYVNGEVETD
+111 SLKFVYKAGGEETA
-125 VNYQL
+125 VFYQL
-130 VTGTEINEGSV
+130 LENGKDLNDGTVNMK
-141 IAQFENFGYGYNGK
+141 FDNFGYGYNGE
-155 YTVDVEVFDVT
+155 YNVDVEVFDVKD
-166 GATFT
+166 ATFT
-171 DTDSDTL
+171 NTDSDTL
-178 SKYVES
+178 AKYVEE
-184 NQLSS
+184 NQLQS
-189 MVKDSESIE
+189 MDIKNNHTTVIE
-198 EDKIDT
+198 DQIKT
-204 GVVFEVTG
+204 GVVLEVNG
-212 DVDEKK
+212 EVEEKI
-218 DETDPENPVTYY
+218 DDTDPENPVTYY
-230 ETKDSGNVTFN
+230 ETTDSGNVTFSVK
-241 INLDKG
+241 LDKG
-247 NLSDDIIE
+247 DLSDKIIK

-263 NNNLTLHPYNFE
+263 NDSLTLYPYNFE
-275 LKQDFSKLLNGD
+275 LEQIFANLLNGD
-287 YTITVYF
+287 YKLDVYF
-294 INEEDS
+294 VSEETNINYVD
-300 INLATTLLIK
+300 TLLIK
-310 NAVGNSDY
+310 NTVGSPDY
-318 KTYYNG
+318 KTYYSG
-324 EITDVYNKVISSTI
+324 EFTDIYNKVISSTL

-348 NVDFNR
+348 NVDFVK

-359 TVDEIDERVE
+359 TIDEIDNKLD
-369 GNYFFDK
+369 GNYFFDN

-381 ISIINRL
+381 VSIINRL
-388 NGIFKTDSVSGVK
+388 EGIFNADSITGVK

-441 LTLSYGDASLNYTFV
+441 LTLSYGDASLIYTFV

-467 GEEVNTALNSALEL
+467 GEEVNIALNSVLEL
-481 QYLDAINMYAL
+481 QYLDAVNMYAL
-492 DINEDGVV
+492 DINKDGVV

-510 SIDVGTW
+510 SIAYGSW
-517 VNHNGYN
+517 VEHVGYN

-542 AGDTFK
+542 VGDTFK
-548 VDYVLSGLSAKNIEL
+548 VDYVLSGLTAKNIEL

-568 IINYDRD
+568 IINYDKD
-575 VLDLVGISSSS
+575 VLDLVGISSNS
-586 LNEYSNYNYSTS
+586 LDDYSNYNYLTS
-598 KYIYASNTVLDED
+598 KYLYASNKVIEKD

-621 KMEQTTNINMTNER
+621 KMEQNTNIKMTNEK
-635 VAVDGTEVKLVSNSD
+635 VAIDGTEVKLVSNSD
-650 IDVKIARALSTNND
+650 IDIKIARALNTNND

-678 FDKDVLEYT
+678 FDKNVLEYT
-687 LYVDYWVKSVTFN
+687 LYVDYWVKSVTLN

-719 GDTTVI
+719 SDKTVI

-732 NGDIKSYIINVVKV
+732 NGDIKSYTINVVKV

-759 IEGYEIDF
+759 IEGYELEF
-767 DKDTLEYSIKVSSD
+767 NKDTLEYSIKVSSD

-793 SSARVNIYGNS
+793 AGARVNIYGNS
-804 NFKEGENKVTVV
+804 DFKEGENTVTVV

-838 VVKEETKE
+838 VVDKNEDNTE

-851 SQLEKTIIIIL
+851 NQLEKTIIIIL

>member
-1 MILIVERV
+1 
-9 QSWKEVLKSG
+9 
-19 ESKLKKTEKLRKEDN
+19 

-61 EILADIPSIETIGIT
+61 EIRAGVPDIEAITVT
-76 GNADNKILTVSV
+76 GNKDKEELNINI
-88 DGNNFLIATEDEE
+88 DGINFIEKTEEGT
-101 PVTTSYIVKT
+101 PVINRYIVKT
-111 LLTFTYVNGEVETD
+111 SLKFVYKAGGEETA
-125 VNYQL
+125 VFYQL
-130 VTGTEINEGSV
+130 LENGKDLNDGTVNMK
-141 IAQFENFGYGYNGK
+141 FDNFGYGYNGE
-155 YTVDVEVFDVT
+155 YNVDVEVFDVKD
-166 GATFT
+166 ATFT
-171 DTDSDTL
+171 NTDSDTL
-178 SKYVES
+178 AKYVEE
-184 NQLSS
+184 NQLQS
-189 MVKDSESIE
+189 MDIKNNHTTVIE
-198 EDKIDT
+198 DQIKT
-204 GVVFEVTG
+204 GVVLEVNG
-212 DVDEKK
+212 EVEEKI
-218 DETDPENPVTYY
+218 DDTDPENPVTYY
-230 ETKDSGNVTFN
+230 ETTDSGNVTFSVK
-241 INLDKG
+241 LDKG
-247 NLSDDIIE
+247 DLSDEIIK

-263 NNNLTLHPYNFE
+263 NDSLTLYPYNFE
-275 LKQDFSKLLNGD
+275 LEQIFANLLNGD
-287 YTITVYF
+287 YKLDVYF
-294 INEEDS
+294 VNEEAN
-300 INLATTLLIK
+300 INYVDTLLIK
-310 NAVGNSDY
+310 NTVGSSDY
-318 KTYYNG
+318 KTYYSG
-324 EITDVYNKVISSTI
+324 EFTDIYNKVISSTL

-348 NVDFNR
+348 NVDFVK

-359 TVDEIDERVE
+359 TIDEIDNKLD
-369 GNYFFDK
+369 GNYFFDN

-381 ISIINRL
+381 VSIINRL
-388 NGIFKTDSVSGVK
+388 EGIFNADSITGVK

-441 LTLSYGDASLNYTFV
+441 LTLSYGDASLIYTFV

-467 GEEVNTALNSALEL
+467 GEEVNIALNSVLEL
-481 QYLDAINMYAL
+481 QYLDAVNMYAL
-492 DINEDGVV
+492 DINKDGVV

-510 SIDVGTW
+510 SIAYGSW
-517 VNHNGYN
+517 VERVGYN

-542 AGDTFK
+542 VGDTFK
-548 VDYVLSGLSAKNIEL
+548 VDYVLSGLTAKNIEL

-568 IINYDRD
+568 IINYDKD
-575 VLDLVGISSSS
+575 VLDLVGISSNS
-586 LNEYSNYNYSTS
+586 LDDYSNYNYLTS
-598 KYIYASNTVLDED
+598 KYLYASNKVIEKD

-621 KMEQTTNINMTNER
+621 KMEQNTNIKMTNEK
-635 VAVDGTEVKLVSNSD
+635 VAIDGTEVKLVSNSD
-650 IDVKIARALSTNND
+650 IDIKIARALSTNND

-678 FDKDVLEYT
+678 FDKNVLEYT
-687 LYVDYWVKSVTFN
+687 LYVDYWVKSVTLN

-719 GDTTVI
+719 SDKTVI

-732 NGDIKSYIINVVKV
+732 NGDIKSYTINVVKV

-759 IEGYEIDF
+759 IEGYEIEF
-767 DKDTLEYSIKVSSD
+767 NKDTLEYNIKVSSD

-793 SSARVNIYGNS
+793 AGARVNIYGNS
-804 NFKEGENKVTVV
+804 DFKEGENTVTVV

-838 VVKEETKE
+838 VVDKNEDNTE
-846 EENGN
+846 EEKSNN
-851 SQLEKTIIIIL
+851 QLEKTIIIIL

>member
-1 MILIVERV
+1 
-9 QSWKEVLKSG
+9 
-19 ESKLKKTEKLRKEDN
+19 

-55 VKVIAE
+55 AKVIAE
-61 EILADIPSIETIGIT
+61 EILADVPSIEAINVT
-76 GNADNKILTVSV
+76 GNKDKEELNINI
-88 DGNNFLIATEDEE
+88 DGINFIEKTEEGT
-101 PVTTSYIVKT
+101 PVINRYIVKT
-111 LLTFTYVNGEVETD
+111 SLKFVYKAGGEETA
-125 VNYQL
+125 VFYQL
-130 VTGTEINEGSV
+130 LENGKELNDGTVNIK
-141 IAQFENFGYGYNGK
+141 FDNFGYGYNGE
-155 YTVDVEVFDVT
+155 YNVDVEVFDVKD
-166 GATFT
+166 ATFT
-171 DTDSDTL
+171 NTDSDTL
-178 SKYVES
+178 AKYVEEK
-184 NQLSS
+184 QLQS
-189 MVKDSESIE
+189 MDIKNNHTTVVEDQIKTGIVLEVNGEVE
-198 EDKIDT
+198 EKID
-204 GVVFEVTG
+204 
-212 DVDEKK
+212 D
-218 DETDPENPVTYY
+218 TDPENPVTYY
-230 ETKDSGNVTFN
+230 QTTVSGNVTFN
-241 INLDKG
+241 VKLDKG
-247 NLSDDIIE
+247 DLSDEIIK

-263 NNNLTLHPYNFE
+263 NNSLTLYPYNFE
-275 LKQDFSKLLNGD
+275 LNQIFANLLNGNYKLD
-287 YTITVYF
+287 VYF
-294 INEEDS
+294 VNEEAN
-300 INLATTLLIK
+300 INLVDTLLIK
-310 NAVGNSDY
+310 NTVGSDNY
-318 KTYYNG
+318 QNYYNG

-359 TVDEIDERVE
+359 TVDEIDNKLD

-381 ISIINRL
+381 VSIINRL

-415 KGFNVTITDAYGYE
+415 KGFNATITDVYGYE
-429 VAPESLVGTGMK
+429 VAPKSLVGTGMK
-441 LTLSYGDASLNYTFV
+441 LTLSCGDASLNYTFV

-481 QYLDAINMYAL
+481 QYLDAVNMYAL

-517 VNHNGYN
+517 VNHNGYS

-529 TLELNKSNNEVIR
+529 TLELNKTNNEVIR

-598 KYIYASNTVLDED
+598 KYIYASNTVLDKD
-611 SVVLTFTFKA
+611 SVVLIFTFKA

-700 GVLGDE
+700 GVLGDK

-732 NGDIKSYIINVVKV
+732 NGDIKSYTINVVKV

-767 DKDTLEYSIKVSSD
+767 NKDTLEYSIKVSSD

-793 SSARVNIYGNS
+793 SNARVNIYGNS

-823 ERTYTITVDKEAKKE
+823 ERTYTTTVDKEAKKE

-872 LIFKKDDEEDIIV
+872 LIFKKDEEEDIIV

>member
-1 MILIVERV
+1 
-9 QSWKEVLKSG
+9 
-19 ESKLKKTEKLRKEDN
+19 

-61 EILADIPSIETIGIT
+61 EIRAGVPDIEAITVT
-76 GNADNKILTVSV
+76 GNKDKEELNINI
-88 DGNNFLIATEDEE
+88 DGINFIEKTEEGT
-101 PVTTSYIVKT
+101 PVINRYIVKT
-111 LLTFTYVNGEVETD
+111 SLKFVYKAGGEETA
-125 VNYQL
+125 VFYQL
-130 VTGTEINEGSV
+130 LENGKDLNDGTVNMK
-141 IAQFENFGYGYNGK
+141 FDNFGYGYNGE
-155 YTVDVEVFDVT
+155 YNVDVEVFDVKD
-166 GATFT
+166 ATFT
-171 DTDSDTL
+171 NTDSDTL
-178 SKYVES
+178 AKYVEE
-184 NQLSS
+184 NQLQS
-189 MVKDSESIE
+189 MDIKNNHTTVIE
-198 EDKIDT
+198 DQIKT
-204 GVVFEVTG
+204 GVVLEVNG
-212 DVDEKK
+212 EVEEKI
-218 DETDPENPVTYY
+218 DDTDPENPVTYY
-230 ETKDSGNVTFN
+230 ETTDSGNVTFSVK
-241 INLDKG
+241 LDKG
-247 NLSDDIIE
+247 DLSDEIIK

-263 NNNLTLHPYNFE
+263 NDSLTLYPYNFE
-275 LKQDFSKLLNGD
+275 LEQIFANLLNGD
-287 YTITVYF
+287 YKLDVYF
-294 INEEDS
+294 VNEEAN
-300 INLATTLLIK
+300 INYVDTLLIK
-310 NAVGNSDY
+310 NTVGSSDY
-318 KTYYNG
+318 KTYYSG
-324 EITDVYNKVISSTI
+324 EFTDIYNKVISSTL

-348 NVDFNR
+348 NVDFVK

-359 TVDEIDERVE
+359 TIDEIDNKLD
-369 GNYFFDK
+369 GNYFFDN

-381 ISIINRL
+381 VSIINRL
-388 NGIFKTDSVSGVK
+388 EGIFNADSITGVK

-441 LTLSYGDASLNYTFV
+441 LTLSYGDASLIYTFV

-467 GEEVNTALNSALEL
+467 GEEVNIALNSVLEL
-481 QYLDAINMYAL
+481 QYLDAVNMYAL
-492 DINEDGVV
+492 DINKDGVV

-510 SIDVGTW
+510 SIAYGSW
-517 VNHNGYN
+517 VERVGYN

-542 AGDTFK
+542 VGDTFK
-548 VDYVLSGLSAKNIEL
+548 VDYVLSGLTAKNIEL

-568 IINYDRD
+568 IINYDKD
-575 VLDLVGISSSS
+575 VLDLVGISSNS
-586 LNEYSNYNYSTS
+586 LDDYSNYNYLTS
-598 KYIYASNTVLDED
+598 KYLYASNKVLDED

-621 KMEQTTNINMTNER
+621 KMEQNTNIKMTNEK
-635 VAVDGTEVKLVSNSD
+635 VAIDGTEVKLVSNSD
-650 IDVKIARALSTNND
+650 IDIKIARALSTNND

-678 FDKDVLEYT
+678 FDKNVLEYT
-687 LYVDYWVKSVTFN
+687 LYVDYWVKSVTLN

-719 GDTTVI
+719 SDKTVI

-732 NGDIKSYIINVVKV
+732 NGDIKSYTINVVKV

-759 IEGYEIDF
+759 IEGYEIEF
-767 DKDTLEYSIKVSSD
+767 NKDTLEYNIKVSSD

-793 SSARVNIYGNS
+793 AGARVNIYGNS
-804 NFKEGENKVTVV
+804 DFKEGENTVTVV

-838 VVKEETKE
+838 VVDKNEDNTE
-846 EENGN
+846 EEKSNN
-851 SQLEKTIIIIL
+851 QLEKTIIIIL